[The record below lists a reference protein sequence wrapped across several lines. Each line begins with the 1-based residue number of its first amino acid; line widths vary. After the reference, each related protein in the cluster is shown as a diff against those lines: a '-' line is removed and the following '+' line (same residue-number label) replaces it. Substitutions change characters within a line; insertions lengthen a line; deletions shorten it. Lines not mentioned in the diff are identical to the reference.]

1 MRAHNTTLATRS
13 IRRFQERDEP
23 TDATRGGLGT
33 VPRNQRPRPAA
44 PGRAPCPDLPP
55 LRLSR
60 RPLPSA
66 PFLLLLQKQQVS
78 LRRAAESG
86 GLAQP
91 PVAAP
96 VLSRAEPS
104 GAALSQAAP
113 CRRER
118 RRAEANCARESRARG
133 RRSER
138 SGGDPGSAA
147 PSRCCRRA
155 CSRRRCRAPLRPR
168 RAAGRSPTFP
178 VPSAGERGL
187 DVRARLLPP
196 APLAQ
201 QQSNSGVRGESV
213 PPPRSS
219 RRRRLPQRAA
229 PGPAGAPRRGALLAR
244 GAARGAVEVRSARRR
259 GPGQHRPL
267 SETSPQV
274 GMGRG
279 AGAAASLPLLA
290 ALALLAGRSPALL
303 GAARAQLSAGG
314 CTFDDGPG
322 PCDYHQDLYDDFDW
336 VHVSAQEPHYLP
348 PEMPQGSYMVVISS
362 DHDPGEKTRLQLPT
376 MKENDTHCIDFS
388 YLLYSKNGG
397 NPGTLNILVRVNKGP
412 LANPIWNVTG
422 STGKDWLRAELA
434 VSTFWP
440 NEYQVIFEAE
450 VSDGR
455 NGYIAIDDI
464 QVLSYPCDKSPH
476 FLRLGD
482 VEVNAGQNATFQCI
496 ATGRDAVNNKL
507 WLQRRNGEDIP
518 VAQTKNI
525 NHRRFAATF
534 KLQEVTKTDQDLYRC
549 VTQSER
555 GSGVSNFAQLIVRE
569 PPRPIAPPQLLGVG
583 PTYLLIQLNANS
595 IIGDGP
601 IILKEVEYRMTSGTW
616 TETHAVNAPTYKLW
630 HLDPDTE
637 YEIRVLLTR
646 PGEGGTGQPGPPL
659 ITRTKCAEPM
669 RTPKTLKIAEIQAR
683 HIAVDWESLG
693 YNITRCHTFNV
704 TICYHYFCGHN
715 ESKADC
721 LDMDPKA
728 PQHVVDRLPPYTNVS
743 LKMILTNPEGRKE
756 SEETIIQTDE
766 DVPGPIPAKSVKGTP
781 FEDKIFLNWKE
792 PVDPNGIITQY
803 EVSYSSIQ
811 SFDPA
816 VPVAGPPQTVS
827 KLWNSTHHVFSHL
840 HPGTTYQ
847 FFIRASTIKGFGPA
861 TTINV
866 TTNISAPT
874 LPDYEGVDASL
885 NETATTI
892 TVLLRPAQ
900 AKGAPISAYQIVVEE
915 LHPHRTKRETGAMEC
930 YQIPVTYQTALSGGS
945 PYYFAA
951 QLPPGN
957 LPEPA
962 PFTVGDNR
970 TYQGFWNPPLAPRKG
985 YNIYFQAMSSVE
997 KETKT
1002 QCVRIATKAAAT
1014 EEPEVIPDPAK
1025 QTDRV
1030 VKIAGISA
1038 GILVF
1043 ILLLLVVILIVKKSK
1058 LAKKRKDA
1066 MGTTR
1071 QEMTHMVNAMDRS
1084 YADQSTLHAE
1094 DPLSITFMDSHNFSP
1109 RLPNDPLVPTA
1120 VLGEDPNE
1128 NHSATAESSRLL
1140 DVPRYLCE
1148 GTESPYQTGQL
1159 HPAIRVADLLQH
1171 INLMKTSDS
1180 YGFKEEYESFFEGQ
1194 SASWDV
1200 AKKDQN
1206 RTKNRYGNII
1216 AYDHSRVILQP
1227 VEDDPSS
1234 DYINANYIDIW
1245 LYRDGYQRPSH
1256 YIATQGPVH
1265 ETVYDFWRMIWQEQS
1280 ACVVMVTNL
1289 VEVGR
1294 VKCYKYWPDDTEV
1307 YGDFKVTCVE
1317 VEPLAEYVVRTF
1329 TLGRRGYN
1337 EIREVKQFHFTGWPD
1352 HGVPYNATGL
1362 LSFIRRVKLSNPP
1375 SAGPIVVHCSAGA
1388 GRTGCYIVIDIM
1400 LDMAEREGVV
1410 DIYNCVKALRS
1421 RRINMV
1427 QTEEQ
1432 YIFIHDAILEA
1443 CLCGETA
1450 IPVCEFKAAYFDMI
1464 RIDSQTNSSHLKDE
1478 FQTLNSVTP
1487 RLQAEDCSIACLPRN
1502 HDKNR
1507 FMDMLPPDRCLP
1519 FLITIDGESSNYIN
1533 AALMDSYRQPAAFIV
1548 TQHPLPNTVKDFWR
1562 LVYDYGCTSLVM
1574 LNEVDLAQGCPQYW
1588 PEEGILR
1595 YGPIQVEC
1603 MSCSMDC
1610 DVINRIFRICNLT
1623 RPQEGYLMVQQF
1635 QYLGWAS
1642 HRDVPASKRSFLKL
1656 ILQVE
1661 KWQEEC
1667 EEGEGRTIIHCLNGG
1682 GRSGMFCAIGIVV
1695 EMVKR
1700 QNVVDVFHAVK
1711 TLRNSKPNMV
1721 ETPEQY
1727 RFCYDVALEYLESS

>member
-1 MRAHNTTLATRS
+1 MDS
-13 IRRFQERDEP
+13 IVLHFI
-23 TDATRGGLGT
+23 
-33 VPRNQRPRPAA
+33 
-44 PGRAPCPDLPP
+44 
-55 LRLSR
+55 
-60 RPLPSA
+60 
-66 PFLLLLQKQQVS
+66 LL
-78 LRRAAESG
+78 
-86 GLAQP
+86 
-91 PVAAP
+91 
-96 VLSRAEPS
+96 
-104 GAALSQAAP
+104 
-113 CRRER
+113 
-118 RRAEANCARESRARG
+118 
-133 RRSER
+133 
-138 SGGDPGSAA
+138 
-147 PSRCCRRA
+147 
-155 CSRRRCRAPLRPR
+155 
-168 RAAGRSPTFP
+168 
-178 VPSAGERGL
+178 
-187 DVRARLLPP
+187 
-196 APLAQ
+196 
-201 QQSNSGVRGESV
+201 SV
-213 PPPRSS
+213 PLLRVA
-219 RRRRLPQRAA
+219 PQF
-229 PGPAGAPRRGALLAR
+229 
-244 GAARGAVEVRSARRR
+244 
-259 GPGQHRPL
+259 
-267 SETSPQV
+267 T
-274 GMGRG
+274 
-279 AGAAASLPLLA
+279 
-290 ALALLAGRSPALL
+290 
-303 GAARAQLSAGG
+303 AGG
-314 CTFDDGPG
+314 CTFDDGLAQ
-322 PCDYHQDLYDDFDW
+322 CDYQQDPYDDFDW
-336 VHVSAQEPHYLP
+336 THVSAQEAPYLSA
-348 PEMPQGSYMVVISS
+348 ELPQGSYMMVDSS
-362 DHDPGEKTRLQLPT
+362 QHDAGEKARIQLPV
-376 MKENDTHCIDFS
+376 MKENDTHCIDFN
-388 YLLYSKNGG
+388 YLLYTQDGSS
-397 NPGTLNILVRVNKGP
+397 PGTLNILVKVNKGP
-412 LANPIWNVTG
+412 LANPIWNVT
-422 STGKDWLRAELA
+422 SYTGKDWLRAELA

-450 VSDGR
+450 VSDGKT
-455 NGYIAIDDI
+455 GYIAIDDI

-525 NHRRFAATF
+525 NHRRFAASF
-534 KLQEVTKTDQDLYRC
+534 RLKEVTHLDQDLYRC

-555 GSGVSNFAQLIVRE
+555 GSGVSNFAELIVRE
-569 PPRPIAPPQLLGVG
+569 PPKPIAPPQLLGVG

-595 IIGDGP
+595 IFGDGP
-601 IILKEVEYRMTSGTW
+601 IILKEVEYRMTSGSW

-669 RTPKTLKIAEIQAR
+669 RTPKSLKIAETQAR
-683 HIAVDWESLG
+683 FIAVDWESLG

-704 TICYHYFCGHN
+704 TICYHYFNGNN

-728 PQHVVDRLPPYTNVS
+728 PRHIVGNLPPNTNVS

-756 SEETIIQTDE
+756 SDEVVIQTDE
-766 DVPGPIPAKSVKGTP
+766 DVPSPVPSESTKATP
-781 FEDKIFLNWKE
+781 FEDRIFLYWKE
-792 PVDPNGIITQY
+792 PLEPNGIITQY
-803 EVSYSSIQ
+803 EISYSSIR
-811 SFDPA
+811 SFDPSIHLLR
-816 VPVAGPPQTVS
+816 PPLTVALP
-827 KLWNSTHHVFSHL
+827 WNSTHHVFSQL

-847 FFIRASTIKGFGPA
+847 FVIRASTVKGFGPP
-861 TTINV
+861 TVLNV

-874 LPDYEGVDASL
+874 LMEYEGFEAFL

-892 TVLLRPAQ
+892 TVLLKPAQ

-915 LHPHRTKRETGAMEC
+915 LNPHRTKREASSMDC
-930 YQIPVTYQTALSGGS
+930 YQVPVTYQSATSGGS

-951 QLPPGN
+951 ELPPGN
-957 LPEPA
+957 LPEPS
-962 PFTVGDNR
+962 PFTVGDNK
-970 TYQGFWNPPLAPRKG
+970 TYHGFWNPPLAPRKN
-985 YNIYFQAMSSVE
+985 YNIYFQAVSSVE

-1002 QCVRIATKAAAT
+1002 QCLRLATKAAAT

-1038 GILVF
+1038 GVLVF
-1043 ILLLLVVILIVKKSK
+1043 ILLLLVVILIVKKRRSYYSYSYYLK

-1066 MGTTR
+1066 IGNTR

-1094 DPLSITFMDSHNFSP
+1094 DPLSVTFMDSHNFSN
-1109 RLPNDPLVPTA
+1109 RY
-1120 VLGEDPNE
+1120 E
-1128 NHSATAESSRLL
+1128 NHTAAAESSRLL
-1140 DVPRYLCE
+1140 DVPRYHCE

-1200 AKKDQN
+1200 AKKEQN

-1227 VEDDPSS
+1227 MEDDPSS

-1280 ACVVMVTNL
+1280 ACIVMVTNL

-1294 VKCYKYWPDDTEV
+1294 VKCYKYWPDDAEV
-1307 YGDFKVTCVE
+1307 YGDFKVTFVE

-1329 TLGRRGYN
+1329 TLERRGFN
-1337 EIREVKQFHFTGWPD
+1337 ELREVKQFHFTGWPD
-1352 HGVPYNATGL
+1352 HGVPYHATGL
-1362 LSFIRRVKLSNPP
+1362 LSFIRRVKMSNPP

-1450 IPVCEFKAAYFDMI
+1450 IPACEFKATYYDMI
-1464 RIDSQTNSSHLKDE
+1464 RIDSQSNSSHLKDE

-1487 RLQAEDCSIACLPRN
+1487 QPQPEDCSIALLPRN
-1502 HDKNR
+1502 HEKNR

-1533 AALMDSYRQPAAFIV
+1533 AALMDPSEEFQSYRQPAAFIV

-1562 LVYDYGCTSLVM
+1562 LVYDYGCTSVVM
-1574 LNEVDLAQGCPQYW
+1574 LNEIDLTQGCPQYW
-1588 PEEGILR
+1588 PEEGVLR

-1610 DVINRIFRICNLT
+1610 DVISRLFRICNLT
-1623 RPQEGYLMVQQF
+1623 RPQEGYLMVRQF

-1642 HRDVPASKRSFLKL
+1642 HREVPASKRSFLKL
-1656 ILQVE
+1656 IMQVD

-1682 GRSGMFCAIGIVV
+1682 GRSGMFCAISIVC
-1695 EMVKR
+1695 EMIKR

-1711 TLRNSKPNMV
+1711 SLRNCKPNMV
-1721 ETPEQY
+1721 ESPEQY
-1727 RFCYDVALEYLESS
+1727 RFCYDLALEYLETS

>member
-1 MRAHNTTLATRS
+1 MA
-13 IRRFQERDEP
+13 
-23 TDATRGGLGT
+23 GGL
-33 VPRNQRPRPAA
+33 
-44 PGRAPCPDLPP
+44 
-55 LRLSR
+55 
-60 RPLPSA
+60 
-66 PFLLLLQKQQVS
+66 
-78 LRRAAESG
+78 
-86 GLAQP
+86 
-91 PVAAP
+91 
-96 VLSRAEPS
+96 
-104 GAALSQAAP
+104 
-113 CRRER
+113 
-118 RRAEANCARESRARG
+118 
-133 RRSER
+133 
-138 SGGDPGSAA
+138 
-147 PSRCCRRA
+147 
-155 CSRRRCRAPLRPR
+155 
-168 RAAGRSPTFP
+168 
-178 VPSAGERGL
+178 
-187 DVRARLLPP
+187 
-196 APLAQ
+196 
-201 QQSNSGVRGESV
+201 
-213 PPPRSS
+213 
-219 RRRRLPQRAA
+219 
-229 PGPAGAPRRGALLAR
+229 
-244 GAARGAVEVRSARRR
+244 
-259 GPGQHRPL
+259 
-267 SETSPQV
+267 
-274 GMGRG
+274 
-279 AGAAASLPLLA
+279 
-290 ALALLAGRSPALL
+290 L
-303 GAARAQLSAGG
+303 GHSG
-314 CTFDDGPG
+314 CTFDNGPAQ
-322 PCDYHQDLYDDFDW
+322 CDYQQDPYNDFDW
-336 VHVSAQEPHYLP
+336 THVSVQEGPYLS
-348 PEMPQGSYMVVISS
+348 PELPQGSYMMVDTSQ
-362 DHDPGEKTRLQLPT
+362 HDAGEKARIQLPV
-376 MKENDTHCIDFS
+376 MKENDTHCIDFN
-388 YLLYSKNGG
+388 YLLYSQGG
-397 NPGTLNILVRVNKGP
+397 SSPGTLNVLVKVNKGP
-412 LANPIWNVTG
+412 LANPIWNVT
-422 STGKDWLRAELA
+422 SYTGKDWLRAELA

-440 NEYQVIFEAE
+440 NEYQV
-450 VSDGR
+450 R
-455 NGYIAIDDI
+455 LKLIAAWDV
-464 QVLSYPCDKSPH
+464 QNSNCFPPADKSPH

-496 ATGRDAVNNKL
+496 ATGRDAVNNKM

-525 NHRRFAATF
+525 NHRRFAASF
-534 KLQEVTKTDQDLYRC
+534 KLKEVTSLDQDLYRC

-555 GSGVSNFAQLIVRE
+555 GSGVSNFAGLIVRE

-595 IIGDGP
+595 IFGDGP
-601 IILKEVEYRMTSGTW
+601 IILKEVEYRMTSGSW
-616 TETHAVNAPTYKLW
+616 TETHAVNSPNYKLW

-669 RTPKTLKIAEIQAR
+669 RTPKSLKIAETQAR
-683 HIAVDWESLG
+683 FIAVDWESLG

-704 TICYHYFCGHN
+704 TICYHYYSANN
-715 ESKADC
+715 ETKADC

-728 PQHVVDRLPPYTNVS
+728 PRHVVGNLPPNTNVS

-756 SEETIIQTDE
+756 SDETIIQTDE
-766 DVPGPIPAKSVKGTP
+766 DVPGPVPSKSMKATP
-781 FEDKIFLNWKE
+781 FEDRIFLYWRE
-792 PVDPNGIITQY
+792 PLEPNGIITQY
-803 EVSYSSIQ
+803 EISYSSVR
-811 SFDPA
+811 SFDPS
-816 VPVAGPPQTVS
+816 VPLLRPPLTVS
-827 KLWNSTHHVFSHL
+827 LPWNSSHHLFSQL
-840 HPGTTYQ
+840 YPGTTYQ
-847 FFIRASTIKGFGPA
+847 FVIRASTVKGFGPP
-861 TTINV
+861 TTLNV

-874 LPDYEGVDASL
+874 LEEYDGSEAFL

-892 TVLLRPAQ
+892 TVLLKPAQ

-915 LHPHRTKRETGAMEC
+915 LNPHRTRREASSVDC
-930 YQIPVTYQTALSGGS
+930 YQVPVSFQSASSGGS

-951 QLPPGN
+951 ELPPST
-957 LPEPA
+957 LPEPS
-962 PFTVGDNR
+962 PFTVGDNK
-970 TYQGFWNPPLAPRKG
+970 TYHGFWNPPLAPRKN
-985 YNIYFQAMSSVE
+985 YNIYFQAVSSVE

-1002 QCVRIATKAAAT
+1002 QCLRLATKGAT

-1038 GILVF
+1038 GVLVF
-1043 ILLLLVVILIVKKSK
+1043 ILLVLVAILLVKKRRSYYSYSYYLK

-1066 MGTTR
+1066 IGNTR

-1084 YADQSTLHAE
+1084 YADQSTLHNE
-1094 DPLSITFMDSHNFSP
+1094 DPMSVTFMDSHNFNN
-1109 RLPNDPLVPTA
+1109 RY
-1120 VLGEDPNE
+1120 E
-1128 NHSATAESSRLL
+1128 NHTAAAESSRLL
-1140 DVPRYLCE
+1140 DVPRYHCE

-1200 AKKDQN
+1200 AKKEQN

-1227 VEDDPSS
+1227 MEDDPSS
-1234 DYINANYIDIW
+1234 DYINANYI
-1245 LYRDGYQRPSH
+1245 DGYQRPSH

-1280 ACVVMVTNL
+1280 ACIVMVTNL

-1294 VKCYKYWPDDTEV
+1294 VKCYKYWPDDAEV
-1307 YGDFKVTCVE
+1307 YGDFKVTFVE

-1329 TLGRRGYN
+1329 TLERRGFN
-1337 EIREVKQFHFTGWPD
+1337 ELREVKQFHFTGWPD
-1352 HGVPYNATGL
+1352 HGVPYHATGL
-1362 LSFIRRVKLSNPP
+1362 LSFIRRVKMSNPP

-1450 IPVCEFKAAYFDMI
+1450 IPVCEFKAAYYEMI
-1464 RIDSQTNSSHLKDE
+1464 RIDSQSNSSHLKDE

-1487 RLQAEDCSIACLPRN
+1487 QPQPEDCSIALLPRN
-1502 HDKNR
+1502 HEKNR

-1548 TQHPLPNTVKDFWR
+1548 TQHPLPNTIKDFWR

-1574 LNEVDLAQGCPQYW
+1574 LNEIDLAQGCPQYW
-1588 PEEGILR
+1588 PEEGMLR
-1595 YGPIQVEC
+1595 YGPVQVEC

-1610 DVINRIFRICNLT
+1610 DVISRLFRICNLT
-1623 RPQEGYLMVQQF
+1623 RPQEGYLMVRQF
-1635 QYLGWAS
+1635 QYLGWAG
-1642 HRDVPASKRSFLKL
+1642 HREVPASKRSFLKL
-1656 ILQVE
+1656 ILQVD

-1667 EEGEGRTIIHCLNGG
+1667 EEGEGRTVIHCLNGG
-1682 GRSGMFCAIGIVV
+1682 GRSGVFCAISIVC
-1695 EMVKR
+1695 EMIKR

-1711 TLRNSKPNMV
+1711 SLRNSKPNMV
-1721 ETPEQY
+1721 ESPEQY
-1727 RFCYDVALEYLESS
+1727 RFCYDVALEYIESS

>member
-1 MRAHNTTLATRS
+1 MDTCRLGFILLYFS
-13 IRRFQERDEP
+13 ILSVGAQF
-23 TDATRGGLGT
+23 T
-33 VPRNQRPRPAA
+33 AA
-44 PGRAPCPDLPP
+44 QMG
-55 LRLSR
+55 
-60 RPLPSA
+60 
-66 PFLLLLQKQQVS
+66 
-78 LRRAAESG
+78 
-86 GLAQP
+86 QP
-91 PVAAP
+91 VK
-96 VLSRAEPS
+96 
-104 GAALSQAAP
+104 
-113 CRRER
+113 
-118 RRAEANCARESRARG
+118 
-133 RRSER
+133 
-138 SGGDPGSAA
+138 
-147 PSRCCRRA
+147 
-155 CSRRRCRAPLRPR
+155 
-168 RAAGRSPTFP
+168 
-178 VPSAGERGL
+178 
-187 DVRARLLPP
+187 
-196 APLAQ
+196 
-201 QQSNSGVRGESV
+201 
-213 PPPRSS
+213 
-219 RRRRLPQRAA
+219 
-229 PGPAGAPRRGALLAR
+229 
-244 GAARGAVEVRSARRR
+244 
-259 GPGQHRPL
+259 
-267 SETSPQV
+267 
-274 GMGRG
+274 
-279 AGAAASLPLLA
+279 
-290 ALALLAGRSPALL
+290 
-303 GAARAQLSAGG
+303 GG
-314 CTFDDGPG
+314 CTFDDGPAQ
-322 PCDYHQDLYDDFDW
+322 CDYQQDPYDDFDW
-336 VHVSAQEPHYLP
+336 THVSAQEVPYLSS
-348 PEMPQGSYMVVISS
+348 ELPQGSYMMVDSS
-362 DHDPGEKTRLQLPT
+362 QHDAGEKARIQLPV
-376 MKENDTHCIDFS
+376 MKENDTHCIDFN
-388 YLLYSKNGG
+388 YLLYTQDGSS
-397 NPGTLNILVRVNKGP
+397 PGTLNILVKVNKGP
-412 LANPIWNVTG
+412 LANPIWNVT
-422 STGKDWLRAELA
+422 SYTGKDWLRAELA

-450 VSDGR
+450 VSDGKT
-455 NGYIAIDDI
+455 GFIAIDDI

-496 ATGRDAVNNKL
+496 ATGRDTVNNRL

-518 VAQTKNI
+518 VASTKNI
-525 NHRRFAATF
+525 NHRRFAASF
-534 KLQEVTKTDQDLYRC
+534 RLKEVTSLDQDLYRC

-555 GSGVSNFAQLIVRE
+555 GSGVSNFAGLIVRE

-595 IIGDGP
+595 IFGDGP
-601 IILKEVEYRMTSGTW
+601 IILKEVEYRMTSGSW
-616 TETHAVNAPTYKLW
+616 IETHAVNSPNYKLW

-669 RTPKTLKIAEIQAR
+669 RTPKRLKIAETQAR
-683 HIAVDWESLG
+683 FIAVDWESLG

-704 TICYHYFCGHN
+704 TICYRYYN
-715 ESKADC
+715 ANNQTKADC

-728 PQHVVDRLPPYTNVS
+728 PRHVVGNLPPNTNVS

-756 SEETIIQTDE
+756 SDETIIQTDE
-766 DVPGPIPAKSVKGTP
+766 DVPGPVPSQSMKATP
-781 FEDKIFLNWKE
+781 FEDRIFLYWKE
-792 PVDPNGIITQY
+792 PLEPNGIITQY
-803 EVSYSSIQ
+803 EIAYSGIR
-811 SFDPA
+811 SFDPS
-816 VPVAGPPQTVS
+816 VPIMRPPLIVS
-827 KLWNSTHHVFSHL
+827 LPWNTSHHVFNQL

-847 FFIRASTIKGFGPA
+847 FIIRASTVKGFGPP
-861 TTINV
+861 TTLNV

-874 LPDYEGVDASL
+874 LEEYDGSEAFL

-892 TVLLRPAQ
+892 TVLLKPAQ

-915 LHPHRTKRETGAMEC
+915 LNPHRTRREASSVDC
-930 YQIPVTYQTALSGGS
+930 YQVPVPFHSASSGGS
-945 PYYFAA
+945 SYYFAA
-951 QLPPGN
+951 ELPPGN
-957 LPEPA
+957 LPEPS
-962 PFTVGDNR
+962 PFTVGDNK
-970 TYQGFWNPPLAPRKG
+970 TYHGFWNPPLTPRKN
-985 YNIYFQAMSSVE
+985 YNIYFQAVSSVE
-997 KETKT
+997 KESKT
-1002 QCVRIATKAAAT
+1002 QCLRLATKGAT

-1038 GILVF
+1038 GVLVF
-1043 ILLLLVVILIVKKSK
+1043 ILLVLVAILLVKKSHGGFTTKNWSVRK

-1066 MGTTR
+1066 IGNTR

-1084 YADQSTLHAE
+1084 YADQSTLHTE
-1094 DPLSITFMDSHNFSP
+1094 DPMAVTFMDSHNFSN

-1120 VLGEDPNE
+1120 VLDE
-1128 NHSATAESSRLL
+1128 NHTAAAAESSRLL
-1140 DVPRYLCE
+1140 DVPRYHCE

-1200 AKKDQN
+1200 AKKDTN

-1227 VEDDPSS
+1227 MEDDPSS
-1234 DYINANYIDIW
+1234 DYINANYIDVSGAASSIGERVRHDRPSLIW

-1265 ETVYDFWRMIWQEQS
+1265 ETVYDFWRMVWQEQS
-1280 ACVVMVTNL
+1280 ACIVMVTNL

-1294 VKCYKYWPDDTEV
+1294 VKCYKYWPDDAEV
-1307 YGDFKVTCVE
+1307 YGDFKVTFVE

-1329 TLGRRGYN
+1329 TLERRGFN
-1337 EIREVKQFHFTGWPD
+1337 ELREVKQFHFTGWPD
-1352 HGVPYNATGL
+1352 HGVPYHATGL
-1362 LSFIRRVKLSNPP
+1362 LSFIRRVKISNPP

-1450 IPVCEFKAAYFDMI
+1450 IPACEYKAAYYDMI
-1464 RIDSQTNSSHLKDE
+1464 RIDSQSNSSHLKDE

-1487 RLQAEDCSIACLPRN
+1487 QPQPEDCSIALLPRN
-1502 HDKNR
+1502 HEKNR

-1574 LNEVDLAQGCPQYW
+1574 LNEIDLAQGCPQYW
-1588 PEEGILR
+1588 PEEGTLR
-1595 YGPIQVEC
+1595 YGPVQVEC
-1603 MSCSMDC
+1603 ISCSMDC
-1610 DVINRIFRICNLT
+1610 DVISRLFRICNLT
-1623 RPQEGYLMVQQF
+1623 RPQEGYLMVRQF
-1635 QYLGWAS
+1635 QYLGWAA
-1642 HRDVPASKRSFLKL
+1642 HREVPASKRSFLKL
-1656 ILQVE
+1656 ILQVD

-1682 GRSGMFCAIGIVV
+1682 GRSGMFCAISIVC
-1695 EMVKR
+1695 EMIKR

-1711 TLRNSKPNMV
+1711 SLRNSKPNMV
-1721 ETPEQY
+1721 DSPDQY
-1727 RFCYDVALEYLESS
+1727 RFCYDLALEFIETS

>member
-1 MRAHNTTLATRS
+1 MRSL
-13 IRRFQERDEP
+13 
-23 TDATRGGLGT
+23 
-33 VPRNQRPRPAA
+33 PAI
-44 PGRAPCPDLPP
+44 
-55 LRLSR
+55 
-60 RPLPSA
+60 
-66 PFLLLLQKQQVS
+66 
-78 LRRAAESG
+78 
-86 GLAQP
+86 
-91 PVAAP
+91 
-96 VLSRAEPS
+96 
-104 GAALSQAAP
+104 
-113 CRRER
+113 
-118 RRAEANCARESRARG
+118 
-133 RRSER
+133 
-138 SGGDPGSAA
+138 
-147 PSRCCRRA
+147 
-155 CSRRRCRAPLRPR
+155 
-168 RAAGRSPTFP
+168 
-178 VPSAGERGL
+178 
-187 DVRARLLPP
+187 
-196 APLAQ
+196 
-201 QQSNSGVRGESV
+201 
-213 PPPRSS
+213 
-219 RRRRLPQRAA
+219 
-229 PGPAGAPRRGALLAR
+229 
-244 GAARGAVEVRSARRR
+244 
-259 GPGQHRPL
+259 
-267 SETSPQV
+267 ETSV
-274 GMGRG
+274 I
-279 AGAAASLPLLA
+279 LLD
-290 ALALLAGRSPALL
+290 S
-303 GAARAQLSAGG
+303 Q
-314 CTFDDGPG
+314 TN
-322 PCDYHQDLYDDFDW
+322 
-336 VHVSAQEPHYLP
+336 
-348 PEMPQGSYMVVISS
+348 
-362 DHDPGEKTRLQLPT
+362 TRLQLPT

-388 YLLYSKNGG
+388 YLLYSKNGA

-518 VAQTKNI
+518 VALTKNI

-659 ITRTKCAEPM
+659 ITRTKCA
-669 RTPKTLKIAEIQAR
+669 
-683 HIAVDWESLG
+683 
-693 YNITRCHTFNV
+693 
-704 TICYHYFCGHN
+704 
-715 ESKADC
+715 
-721 LDMDPKA
+721 
-728 PQHVVDRLPPYTNVS
+728 
-743 LKMILTNPEGRKE
+743 
-756 SEETIIQTDE
+756 
-766 DVPGPIPAKSVKGTP
+766 VPGPIPAKSVKGTP

-803 EVSYSSIQ
+803 EVIIKQ
-811 SFDPA
+811 LT

-827 KLWNSTHHVFSHL
+827 KLWNSTHHIFSHL

-847 FFIRASTIKGFGPA
+847 FFIRASTVKGFGPA

-951 QLPPGN
+951 ELPPGN

-997 KETKT
+997 KVSASQTFLLEGAKGMPVVT
-1002 QCVRIATKAAAT
+1002 RRAAK
-1014 EEPEVIPDPAK
+1014 V
-1025 QTDRV
+1025 
-1030 VKIAGISA
+1030 G
-1038 GILVF
+1038 GGWGFFFWLG
-1043 ILLLLVVILIVKKSK
+1043 SK

-1094 DPLSITFMDSHNFSP
+1094 DPLSITFMDSHNF
-1109 RLPNDPLVPTA
+1109 T
-1120 VLGEDPNE
+1120 
-1128 NHSATAESSRLL
+1128 ESSRLL

-1234 DYINANYIDIW
+1234 DYINANYIDVSG
-1245 LYRDGYQRPSH
+1245 LHSFLSQFAS
-1256 YIATQGPVH
+1256 PVH

-1721 ETPEQY
+1721 ETPYFFVHCQNSKQPSL
-1727 RFCYDVALEYLESS
+1727 F

>member
-1 MRAHNTTLATRS
+1 MDS
-13 IRRFQERDEP
+13 IVLHFI
-23 TDATRGGLGT
+23 
-33 VPRNQRPRPAA
+33 
-44 PGRAPCPDLPP
+44 
-55 LRLSR
+55 
-60 RPLPSA
+60 
-66 PFLLLLQKQQVS
+66 LL
-78 LRRAAESG
+78 
-86 GLAQP
+86 
-91 PVAAP
+91 
-96 VLSRAEPS
+96 
-104 GAALSQAAP
+104 
-113 CRRER
+113 
-118 RRAEANCARESRARG
+118 
-133 RRSER
+133 
-138 SGGDPGSAA
+138 
-147 PSRCCRRA
+147 
-155 CSRRRCRAPLRPR
+155 
-168 RAAGRSPTFP
+168 
-178 VPSAGERGL
+178 
-187 DVRARLLPP
+187 
-196 APLAQ
+196 
-201 QQSNSGVRGESV
+201 SV
-213 PPPRSS
+213 PLLRVA
-219 RRRRLPQRAA
+219 PQF
-229 PGPAGAPRRGALLAR
+229 
-244 GAARGAVEVRSARRR
+244 
-259 GPGQHRPL
+259 
-267 SETSPQV
+267 T
-274 GMGRG
+274 
-279 AGAAASLPLLA
+279 
-290 ALALLAGRSPALL
+290 
-303 GAARAQLSAGG
+303 AGG
-314 CTFDDGPG
+314 CTFDDGLAQ
-322 PCDYHQDLYDDFDW
+322 CDYQQDPYDDFDW
-336 VHVSAQEPHYLP
+336 THVSAQEAPYLSA
-348 PEMPQGSYMVVISS
+348 ELPQGSYMMVDSS
-362 DHDPGEKTRLQLPT
+362 QHDAGEKARIQLPV
-376 MKENDTHCIDFS
+376 MKENDTHCIDFN
-388 YLLYSKNGG
+388 YLLYTQDGSS
-397 NPGTLNILVRVNKGP
+397 PGTLNILVKVNKGP
-412 LANPIWNVTG
+412 LANPIWNVT
-422 STGKDWLRAELA
+422 SYTGKDWLRAELA

-450 VSDGR
+450 VSDGKT
-455 NGYIAIDDI
+455 GYIAIDDI

-525 NHRRFAATF
+525 NHRRFAASF
-534 KLQEVTKTDQDLYRC
+534 RLKEVTHLDQDLYRC

-555 GSGVSNFAQLIVRE
+555 GSGVSNFAELIVRE
-569 PPRPIAPPQLLGVG
+569 PPKPIAPPQLLGVG

-595 IIGDGP
+595 IFGDGP
-601 IILKEVEYRMTSGTW
+601 IILKEVEYRMTSGSW

-669 RTPKTLKIAEIQAR
+669 RTPKSLKIAETQAR
-683 HIAVDWESLG
+683 FIAVDWESLG

-704 TICYHYFCGHN
+704 TICYHYFNGNN

-728 PQHVVDRLPPYTNVS
+728 PRHIVGNLPPNTNVS

-756 SEETIIQTDE
+756 SDEVVIQTDE
-766 DVPGPIPAKSVKGTP
+766 DVPSPVPSESTKATP
-781 FEDKIFLNWKE
+781 FEDRIFLYWKE
-792 PVDPNGIITQY
+792 PLEPNGIITQY
-803 EVSYSSIQ
+803 EISYSSIR
-811 SFDPA
+811 SFDPSIHLLR
-816 VPVAGPPQTVS
+816 PPLTVALP
-827 KLWNSTHHVFSHL
+827 WNSTHHVFSQL

-847 FFIRASTIKGFGPA
+847 FVIRASTVKGFGPP
-861 TTINV
+861 TVLNV

-874 LPDYEGVDASL
+874 LMEYEGFEAFL

-892 TVLLRPAQ
+892 TVLLKPAQ

-915 LHPHRTKRETGAMEC
+915 LNPHRTKREASSMDC
-930 YQIPVTYQTALSGGS
+930 YQVPVTYQSATSGGS

-951 QLPPGN
+951 ELPPGN
-957 LPEPA
+957 LPEPS
-962 PFTVGDNR
+962 PFTVGDNK
-970 TYQGFWNPPLAPRKG
+970 TYHGFWNPPLAPRKN
-985 YNIYFQAMSSVE
+985 YNIYFQAVSSVE

-1002 QCVRIATKAAAT
+1002 QCLRLATKAAT

-1038 GILVF
+1038 GVLVF
-1043 ILLLLVVILIVKKSK
+1043 ILLLLVVILIVKKRRSYYSYSYYLK

-1066 MGTTR
+1066 IGNTR

-1094 DPLSITFMDSHNFSP
+1094 DPLSVTFMDSHNFSN
-1109 RLPNDPLVPTA
+1109 RY
-1120 VLGEDPNE
+1120 E
-1128 NHSATAESSRLL
+1128 NHTAAAESSRLL
-1140 DVPRYLCE
+1140 DVPRYHCE

-1200 AKKDQN
+1200 AKKEQN

-1227 VEDDPSS
+1227 MEDDPSS

-1280 ACVVMVTNL
+1280 ACIVMVTNL

-1294 VKCYKYWPDDTEV
+1294 VKCYKYWPDDAEV
-1307 YGDFKVTCVE
+1307 YGDFKVTFVE

-1329 TLGRRGYN
+1329 TLERRGFN
-1337 EIREVKQFHFTGWPD
+1337 ELREVKQFHFTGWPD
-1352 HGVPYNATGL
+1352 HGVPYHATGL
-1362 LSFIRRVKLSNPP
+1362 LSFIRRVKMSNPP

-1450 IPVCEFKAAYFDMI
+1450 IPACEFKATYYDMI
-1464 RIDSQTNSSHLKDE
+1464 RIDSQSNSSHLKDE

-1487 RLQAEDCSIACLPRN
+1487 QPQPEDCSIALLPRN
-1502 HDKNR
+1502 HEKNR

-1562 LVYDYGCTSLVM
+1562 LVYDYGCTSVVM
-1574 LNEVDLAQGCPQYW
+1574 LNEIDLTQGCPQYW
-1588 PEEGILR
+1588 PEEGVLR

-1610 DVINRIFRICNLT
+1610 DVISRLFRICNLT
-1623 RPQEGYLMVQQF
+1623 RPQEGYLMVRQF

-1642 HRDVPASKRSFLKL
+1642 HREVPASKRSFLKL
-1656 ILQVE
+1656 IMQVD

-1682 GRSGMFCAIGIVV
+1682 GRSGMFCAISIVC
-1695 EMVKR
+1695 EMIKR

-1711 TLRNSKPNMV
+1711 SLRNCKPNMV
-1721 ETPEQY
+1721 ESPEQY
-1727 RFCYDVALEYLESS
+1727 RFCYDLALEYLETS

>member
-1 MRAHNTTLATRS
+1 MDMFR
-13 IRRFQERDEP
+13 I
-23 TDATRGGLGT
+23 
-33 VPRNQRPRPAA
+33 V
-44 PGRAPCPDLPP
+44 C
-55 LRLSR
+55 
-60 RPLPSA
+60 
-66 PFLLLLQKQQVS
+66 LLLSSSIVS
-78 LRRAAESG
+78 
-86 GLAQP
+86 
-91 PVAAP
+91 
-96 VLSRAEPS
+96 
-104 GAALSQAAP
+104 
-113 CRRER
+113 
-118 RRAEANCARESRARG
+118 
-133 RRSER
+133 
-138 SGGDPGSAA
+138 
-147 PSRCCRRA
+147 
-155 CSRRRCRAPLRPR
+155 
-168 RAAGRSPTFP
+168 
-178 VPSAGERGL
+178 
-187 DVRARLLPP
+187 
-196 APLAQ
+196 
-201 QQSNSGVRGESV
+201 
-213 PPPRSS
+213 
-219 RRRRLPQRAA
+219 
-229 PGPAGAPRRGALLAR
+229 
-244 GAARGAVEVRSARRR
+244 
-259 GPGQHRPL
+259 
-267 SETSPQV
+267 V
-274 GMGRG
+274 G
-279 AGAAASLPLLA
+279 
-290 ALALLAGRSPALL
+290 
-303 GAARAQLSAGG
+303 AQLTTAQMGQPVKGG
-314 CTFDDGPG
+314 CTFDDGPAQ
-322 PCDYHQDLYDDFDW
+322 CDYQQDPYDDFDW
-336 VHVSAQEPHYLP
+336 THVSAQEVPFLSS
-348 PEMPQGSYMVVISS
+348 ELPQGSYMMVDSS
-362 DHDPGEKTRLQLPT
+362 LHDAGEKARIQLPV
-376 MKENDTHCIDFS
+376 MKENDTHCIDFN
-388 YLLYSKNGG
+388 YLLYTQDGSS
-397 NPGTLNILVRVNKGP
+397 PGTLNILVKVNKGP
-412 LANPIWNVTG
+412 LANPIWNVT
-422 STGKDWLRAELA
+422 SYTGKDWLRAELA

-450 VSDGR
+450 VSDGKT
-455 NGYIAIDDI
+455 GFIAIDDI

-518 VAQTKNI
+518 VASTKNI
-525 NHRRFAATF
+525 NHRRFAASF
-534 KLQEVTKTDQDLYRC
+534 RLKEVTNLDEDLYRC
-549 VTQSER
+549 VTQSDR
-555 GSGVSNFAQLIVRE
+555 GSGVSNFAGLIVRE

-595 IIGDGP
+595 IFGDGP
-601 IILKEVEYRMTSGTW
+601 IILKEVEYRMTSGSW
-616 TETHAVNAPTYKLW
+616 IETHAVNSPNYKLW

-669 RTPKTLKIAEIQAR
+669 RTPKSLKIAETQAR
-683 HIAVDWESLG
+683 LIAVDWESLG

-704 TICYHYFCGHN
+704 TICYHYYN
-715 ESKADC
+715 ANNQTKADC

-728 PQHVVDRLPPYTNVS
+728 PRHVVGNLPPNTNVS

-756 SEETIIQTDE
+756 SDETVIQTDE
-766 DVPGPIPAKSVKGTP
+766 DVPGPVPSQSMKATP
-781 FEDKIFLNWKE
+781 FEDRIFLYWKE
-792 PVDPNGIITQY
+792 PVEPNGIITQY
-803 EVSYSSIQ
+803 EIGYSGIR
-811 SFDPA
+811 SFDPSLPLPRLPLA
-816 VPVAGPPQTVS
+816 VSLP
-827 KLWNSTHHVFSHL
+827 WNTSYHVFNQL

-847 FFIRASTIKGFGPA
+847 FVIRASTVKGFGPP
-861 TTINV
+861 TTLNI

-874 LPDYEGVDASL
+874 LEEYDGSEAFL

-892 TVLLRPAQ
+892 TVLLKPAQ

-915 LHPHRTKRETGAMEC
+915 LNPHRTRREASSVDC
-930 YQIPVTYQTALSGGS
+930 YQVPVSFHSASSGSS

-951 QLPPGN
+951 ELPPGN
-957 LPEPA
+957 LPEPS
-962 PFTVGDNR
+962 PFTVGDNK
-970 TYQGFWNPPLAPRKG
+970 TYHGFWNPPLAPRKN
-985 YNIYFQAMSSVE
+985 YNIYFQAVSSVE

-1002 QCVRIATKAAAT
+1002 QCLRLATKGAT

-1038 GILVF
+1038 GVLVF
-1043 ILLLLVVILIVKKSK
+1043 ILLVLVAILLVKKRK

-1066 MGTTR
+1066 IGNTR

-1084 YADQSTLHAE
+1084 YADQSTLHAD
-1094 DPLSITFMDSHNFSP
+1094 DPMAVTFMDSHNFTN

-1120 VLGEDPNE
+1120 VLVPITDE
-1128 NHSATAESSRLL
+1128 NHTAAAESSRLL
-1140 DVPRYLCE
+1140 DVPRYHCE

-1200 AKKDQN
+1200 AKKETN

-1227 VEDDPSS
+1227 MEDDPSS

-1265 ETVYDFWRMIWQEQS
+1265 ETVYDFWRMVWQEQS
-1280 ACVVMVTNL
+1280 ACIVMVTNL

-1294 VKCYKYWPDDTEV
+1294 VKCYKYWPDDAEV
-1307 YGDFKVTCVE
+1307 YGDFKVTFVE

-1329 TLGRRGYN
+1329 TLERRGFN
-1337 EIREVKQFHFTGWPD
+1337 ELREVKQFHFTGWPD
-1352 HGVPYNATGL
+1352 HGVPYHATGL
-1362 LSFIRRVKLSNPP
+1362 LSFIRRVKISNPP

-1450 IPVCEFKAAYFDMI
+1450 IPACEYKAAYYDMI
-1464 RIDSQTNSSHLKDE
+1464 RIDSQSNSSHLKDE

-1487 RLQAEDCSIACLPRN
+1487 QPQPEDCSIALLPRN
-1502 HDKNR
+1502 HEKNR

-1588 PEEGILR
+1588 PEEGTLR
-1595 YGPIQVEC
+1595 YGPVQVEC

-1610 DVINRIFRICNLT
+1610 DVISRLFRICNLT
-1623 RPQEGYLMVQQF
+1623 RPQEGYLMVRQF
-1635 QYLGWAS
+1635 QYLGWAA
-1642 HRDVPASKRSFLKL
+1642 HREVPASKRSFLKL
-1656 ILQVE
+1656 ILQVD

-1682 GRSGMFCAIGIVV
+1682 GRSGMFCAISIVC
-1695 EMVKR
+1695 EMIKR

-1711 TLRNSKPNMV
+1711 SLRNSKPNMV
-1721 ETPEQY
+1721 DSPEQY
-1727 RFCYDVALEYLESS
+1727 RFCYDLALEFIETS

>member
-1 MRAHNTTLATRS
+1 MDMFR
-13 IRRFQERDEP
+13 I
-23 TDATRGGLGT
+23 
-33 VPRNQRPRPAA
+33 V
-44 PGRAPCPDLPP
+44 C
-55 LRLSR
+55 
-60 RPLPSA
+60 
-66 PFLLLLQKQQVS
+66 LLLSSSIVS
-78 LRRAAESG
+78 
-86 GLAQP
+86 
-91 PVAAP
+91 
-96 VLSRAEPS
+96 
-104 GAALSQAAP
+104 
-113 CRRER
+113 
-118 RRAEANCARESRARG
+118 
-133 RRSER
+133 
-138 SGGDPGSAA
+138 
-147 PSRCCRRA
+147 
-155 CSRRRCRAPLRPR
+155 
-168 RAAGRSPTFP
+168 
-178 VPSAGERGL
+178 
-187 DVRARLLPP
+187 
-196 APLAQ
+196 
-201 QQSNSGVRGESV
+201 
-213 PPPRSS
+213 
-219 RRRRLPQRAA
+219 
-229 PGPAGAPRRGALLAR
+229 
-244 GAARGAVEVRSARRR
+244 
-259 GPGQHRPL
+259 
-267 SETSPQV
+267 V
-274 GMGRG
+274 G
-279 AGAAASLPLLA
+279 
-290 ALALLAGRSPALL
+290 
-303 GAARAQLSAGG
+303 AQLTTGG
-314 CTFDDGPG
+314 CTFDDGPAQ
-322 PCDYHQDLYDDFDW
+322 CDYQQDPYDDFDW
-336 VHVSAQEPHYLP
+336 THVSAQEVPFLSS
-348 PEMPQGSYMVVISS
+348 ELPQGSYMMVDSS
-362 DHDPGEKTRLQLPT
+362 LHDAGEKARIQLPV
-376 MKENDTHCIDFS
+376 MKENDTHCIDFN
-388 YLLYSKNGG
+388 YLLYTQDGSS
-397 NPGTLNILVRVNKGP
+397 PGTLNILVKVNKGP
-412 LANPIWNVTG
+412 LANPIWNVT
-422 STGKDWLRAELA
+422 SYTGKDWLRAELA

-450 VSDGR
+450 VSDGKT
-455 NGYIAIDDI
+455 GFIAIDDI

-518 VAQTKNI
+518 VASTKNI
-525 NHRRFAATF
+525 NHRRFAASF
-534 KLQEVTKTDQDLYRC
+534 RLKEVTNLDEDLYRC
-549 VTQSER
+549 VTQSDR
-555 GSGVSNFAQLIVRE
+555 GSGVSNFAGLIVRE

-595 IIGDGP
+595 IFGDGP
-601 IILKEVEYRMTSGTW
+601 IILKEVEYRMTSGSW
-616 TETHAVNAPTYKLW
+616 IETHAVNSPNYKLW

-669 RTPKTLKIAEIQAR
+669 RTPKSLKIAETQAR
-683 HIAVDWESLG
+683 LIAVDWESLG

-704 TICYHYFCGHN
+704 TICYHYYN
-715 ESKADC
+715 ANNQTKADC

-728 PQHVVDRLPPYTNVS
+728 PRHVVGNLPPNTNVS

-756 SEETIIQTDE
+756 SDETVIQTDE
-766 DVPGPIPAKSVKGTP
+766 DVPGPVPSQSMKATP
-781 FEDKIFLNWKE
+781 FEDRIFLYWKE
-792 PVDPNGIITQY
+792 PVEPNGIITQY
-803 EVSYSSIQ
+803 EIGYSGIR
-811 SFDPA
+811 SFDPSLPLPRLPLA
-816 VPVAGPPQTVS
+816 VSLP
-827 KLWNSTHHVFSHL
+827 WNTSYHVFNQL

-847 FFIRASTIKGFGPA
+847 FVIRASTVKGFGPP
-861 TTINV
+861 TTLNI

-874 LPDYEGVDASL
+874 LEEYDGSEAFL

-892 TVLLRPAQ
+892 TVLLKPAQ

-915 LHPHRTKRETGAMEC
+915 LNPHRTRREASSVDC
-930 YQIPVTYQTALSGGS
+930 YQVPVSFHSASSGSS

-951 QLPPGN
+951 ELPPGN
-957 LPEPA
+957 LPEPS
-962 PFTVGDNR
+962 PFTVGDNK
-970 TYQGFWNPPLAPRKG
+970 TYHGFWNPPLAPRKN
-985 YNIYFQAMSSVE
+985 YNIYFQAVSSVE

-1002 QCVRIATKAAAT
+1002 QCLRLATKGAT

-1038 GILVF
+1038 GVLVF
-1043 ILLLLVVILIVKKSK
+1043 ILLVLVAILLVKKRRSYYSYSYYLK

-1066 MGTTR
+1066 IGNTR

-1084 YADQSTLHAE
+1084 YADQSTLHAD
-1094 DPLSITFMDSHNFSP
+1094 DPMAVTFMDSHNFTN

-1120 VLGEDPNE
+1120 VLGEAPVLYE
-1128 NHSATAESSRLL
+1128 NHTAAAESSRLL
-1140 DVPRYLCE
+1140 DVPRYHCE

-1200 AKKDQN
+1200 AKKETN

-1227 VEDDPSS
+1227 MEDDPSS
-1234 DYINANYIDIW
+1234 DYINANYIDVSG
-1245 LYRDGYQRPSH
+1245 GYQRPSH

-1265 ETVYDFWRMIWQEQS
+1265 ETVYDFWRMVWQEQS
-1280 ACVVMVTNL
+1280 ACIVMVTNL

-1294 VKCYKYWPDDTEV
+1294 VKCYKYWPDDAEV
-1307 YGDFKVTCVE
+1307 YGDFKVTFVE

-1329 TLGRRGYN
+1329 TLERRGFN
-1337 EIREVKQFHFTGWPD
+1337 ELREVKQFHFTGWPD
-1352 HGVPYNATGL
+1352 HGVPYHATGL
-1362 LSFIRRVKLSNPP
+1362 LSFIRRVKISNPP

-1450 IPVCEFKAAYFDMI
+1450 IPACEYKAAYYDMI
-1464 RIDSQTNSSHLKDE
+1464 RIDSQSNSSHLKDE

-1487 RLQAEDCSIACLPRN
+1487 QPQPEDCSIALLPRN
-1502 HDKNR
+1502 HEKNR

-1588 PEEGILR
+1588 PEEGTLR
-1595 YGPIQVEC
+1595 YGPVQVEC

-1610 DVINRIFRICNLT
+1610 DVISRLFRICNLT
-1623 RPQEGYLMVQQF
+1623 RPQEGYLMVRQF
-1635 QYLGWAS
+1635 QYLGWAA
-1642 HRDVPASKRSFLKL
+1642 HREVPASKRSFLKL
-1656 ILQVE
+1656 ILQVD

-1667 EEGEGRTIIHCLNGG
+1667 EEGEGRTIIHWTLQRFSLLCLGLY
-1682 GRSGMFCAIGIVV
+1682 A
-1695 EMVKR
+1695 EMVFFFFR
-1700 QNVVDVFHAVK
+1700 LSGTTSIPGFPLMSVW
-1711 TLRNSKPNMV
+1711 T
-1721 ETPEQY
+1721 
-1727 RFCYDVALEYLESS
+1727 

>member
-1 MRAHNTTLATRS
+1 MDTCRLGFILLYFS
-13 IRRFQERDEP
+13 I
-23 TDATRGGLGT
+23 
-33 VPRNQRPRPAA
+33 
-44 PGRAPCPDLPP
+44 
-55 LRLSR
+55 LS
-60 RPLPSA
+60 
-66 PFLLLLQKQQVS
+66 V
-78 LRRAAESG
+78 G
-86 GLAQP
+86 AQF
-91 PVAAP
+91 
-96 VLSRAEPS
+96 
-104 GAALSQAAP
+104 
-113 CRRER
+113 
-118 RRAEANCARESRARG
+118 
-133 RRSER
+133 
-138 SGGDPGSAA
+138 
-147 PSRCCRRA
+147 
-155 CSRRRCRAPLRPR
+155 
-168 RAAGRSPTFP
+168 T
-178 VPSAGERGL
+178 
-187 DVRARLLPP
+187 
-196 APLAQ
+196 
-201 QQSNSGVRGESV
+201 
-213 PPPRSS
+213 
-219 RRRRLPQRAA
+219 
-229 PGPAGAPRRGALLAR
+229 
-244 GAARGAVEVRSARRR
+244 
-259 GPGQHRPL
+259 
-267 SETSPQV
+267 
-274 GMGRG
+274 
-279 AGAAASLPLLA
+279 
-290 ALALLAGRSPALL
+290 
-303 GAARAQLSAGG
+303 AGG
-314 CTFDDGPG
+314 CTFDDGPAQ
-322 PCDYHQDLYDDFDW
+322 CDYQQDPYDDFDW
-336 VHVSAQEPHYLP
+336 THVSAQEVPYLSS
-348 PEMPQGSYMVVISS
+348 ELPQGSYMMVDSS
-362 DHDPGEKTRLQLPT
+362 QHDAGEKARIQLPV
-376 MKENDTHCIDFS
+376 MKENDTHCIDFN
-388 YLLYSKNGG
+388 YLLYTQDGSS
-397 NPGTLNILVRVNKGP
+397 PGTLNILVKVNKGP
-412 LANPIWNVTG
+412 LANPIWNVT
-422 STGKDWLRAELA
+422 SYTGKDWLRAELA

-450 VSDGR
+450 VSDGKT
-455 NGYIAIDDI
+455 GFIAIDDI

-496 ATGRDAVNNKL
+496 ATGRDTMNNRL

-518 VAQTKNI
+518 VASTKNI
-525 NHRRFAATF
+525 NHRRFAASF
-534 KLQEVTKTDQDLYRC
+534 RLKEVTSLDQDLYRC

-555 GSGVSNFAQLIVRE
+555 GSGVSNFAGLIVRE

-595 IIGDGP
+595 IFGDGP
-601 IILKEVEYRMTSGTW
+601 IILKEVEYRMTSGSW
-616 TETHAVNAPTYKLW
+616 IETHAVNSPNYKLW

-669 RTPKTLKIAEIQAR
+669 RTPKRLKIAETQAR
-683 HIAVDWESLG
+683 FIAVDWESLG

-704 TICYHYFCGHN
+704 TICYRYYN
-715 ESKADC
+715 ANNQTKADC

-728 PQHVVDRLPPYTNVS
+728 PRHVVGNLPPNTNVS

-756 SEETIIQTDE
+756 SDETIIQTDE
-766 DVPGPIPAKSVKGTP
+766 DVPGPVPSQSMKATP
-781 FEDKIFLNWKE
+781 FEDRIFLYWKE
-792 PVDPNGIITQY
+792 PLEPNGIITQY
-803 EVSYSSIQ
+803 EIAYSGIR
-811 SFDPA
+811 SFDPSA
-816 VPVAGPPQTVS
+816 PIMRPPLIVS
-827 KLWNSTHHVFSHL
+827 LPWNTSHHVFNQL

-847 FFIRASTIKGFGPA
+847 FIIRASTVKGFGPP
-861 TTINV
+861 TTLNV

-874 LPDYEGVDASL
+874 LEEYDGSEAFL

-892 TVLLRPAQ
+892 TVLLKPAQ
-900 AKGAPISAYQIVVEE
+900 AKGAPVSAYQIVVEE
-915 LHPHRTKRETGAMEC
+915 LNPHRTRREASSVDC
-930 YQIPVTYQTALSGGS
+930 YQVPVPFHSASSGGS
-945 PYYFAA
+945 SYYFAA
-951 QLPPGN
+951 ELPPGN
-957 LPEPA
+957 LPEPS
-962 PFTVGDNR
+962 PFTVGDNK
-970 TYQGFWNPPLAPRKG
+970 TYHGFWNPPLTPRKN
-985 YNIYFQAMSSVE
+985 YNIYFQAVSSVE
-997 KETKT
+997 KESKT
-1002 QCVRIATKAAAT
+1002 QCLRLATKGAT

-1038 GILVF
+1038 GVLVF
-1043 ILLLLVVILIVKKSK
+1043 ILLVLVAILLVKKSHGGFTTKNWSVRRSYYSYSYYLK

-1066 MGTTR
+1066 IGNTR

-1084 YADQSTLHAE
+1084 YADQSTLHTE
-1094 DPLSITFMDSHNFSP
+1094 DPMAVTFMDSHNFSN

-1120 VLGEDPNE
+1120 VLDE
-1128 NHSATAESSRLL
+1128 NHTAAAAESSRLL
-1140 DVPRYLCE
+1140 DVPRYHCE

-1200 AKKDQN
+1200 AKKDTN

-1227 VEDDPSS
+1227 MEDDPSS

-1265 ETVYDFWRMIWQEQS
+1265 ETVYDFWRMVWQEQS
-1280 ACVVMVTNL
+1280 ACIVMVTNL

-1294 VKCYKYWPDDTEV
+1294 VKCYKYWPDDAEV
-1307 YGDFKVTCVE
+1307 YGDFKVTFVE

-1329 TLGRRGYN
+1329 TLERRGFN
-1337 EIREVKQFHFTGWPD
+1337 ELREVKQFHFTGWPD
-1352 HGVPYNATGL
+1352 HGVPYHATGL
-1362 LSFIRRVKLSNPP
+1362 LSFIRRVKISNPP

-1450 IPVCEFKAAYFDMI
+1450 IPACEYKAAYYDMI
-1464 RIDSQTNSSHLKDE
+1464 RIDSQSNSSHLKDE

-1487 RLQAEDCSIACLPRN
+1487 QPQPEDCSIALLPRN
-1502 HDKNR
+1502 HEKNR

-1574 LNEVDLAQGCPQYW
+1574 LNEIDLAQGCPQYW
-1588 PEEGILR
+1588 PEEGTLR
-1595 YGPIQVEC
+1595 YGPVQVEC

-1610 DVINRIFRICNLT
+1610 DVISRLFRICNLT
-1623 RPQEGYLMVQQF
+1623 RPQEGYLMVRQF
-1635 QYLGWAS
+1635 QYLGWAA
-1642 HRDVPASKRSFLKL
+1642 HREVPASKRSFLKL
-1656 ILQVE
+1656 ILQVD

-1682 GRSGMFCAIGIVV
+1682 GRSGMFCAISIVC
-1695 EMVKR
+1695 EMIKR

-1711 TLRNSKPNMV
+1711 SLRNSKPNMV
-1721 ETPEQY
+1721 DSPDQY
-1727 RFCYDVALEYLESS
+1727 RFCYDLALEFIETS

>member
-1 MRAHNTTLATRS
+1 MDTCRLGFILLYFS
-13 IRRFQERDEP
+13 I
-23 TDATRGGLGT
+23 
-33 VPRNQRPRPAA
+33 
-44 PGRAPCPDLPP
+44 
-55 LRLSR
+55 LS
-60 RPLPSA
+60 
-66 PFLLLLQKQQVS
+66 V
-78 LRRAAESG
+78 G
-86 GLAQP
+86 AQF
-91 PVAAP
+91 
-96 VLSRAEPS
+96 
-104 GAALSQAAP
+104 
-113 CRRER
+113 
-118 RRAEANCARESRARG
+118 
-133 RRSER
+133 
-138 SGGDPGSAA
+138 
-147 PSRCCRRA
+147 
-155 CSRRRCRAPLRPR
+155 
-168 RAAGRSPTFP
+168 T
-178 VPSAGERGL
+178 
-187 DVRARLLPP
+187 
-196 APLAQ
+196 
-201 QQSNSGVRGESV
+201 
-213 PPPRSS
+213 
-219 RRRRLPQRAA
+219 
-229 PGPAGAPRRGALLAR
+229 
-244 GAARGAVEVRSARRR
+244 
-259 GPGQHRPL
+259 
-267 SETSPQV
+267 
-274 GMGRG
+274 
-279 AGAAASLPLLA
+279 
-290 ALALLAGRSPALL
+290 
-303 GAARAQLSAGG
+303 AGG
-314 CTFDDGPG
+314 CTFDDGPAQ
-322 PCDYHQDLYDDFDW
+322 CDYQQDPYDDFDW
-336 VHVSAQEPHYLP
+336 THVSAQEVPYLSS
-348 PEMPQGSYMVVISS
+348 ELPQGSYMMVDSS
-362 DHDPGEKTRLQLPT
+362 QHDAGEKARIQLPV
-376 MKENDTHCIDFS
+376 MKENDTHCIDFN
-388 YLLYSKNGG
+388 YLLYTQDGSS
-397 NPGTLNILVRVNKGP
+397 PGTLNILVKVNKGP
-412 LANPIWNVTG
+412 LANPIWNVT
-422 STGKDWLRAELA
+422 SYTGKDWLRAELA

-450 VSDGR
+450 VSDGKT
-455 NGYIAIDDI
+455 GFIAIDDI

-496 ATGRDAVNNKL
+496 ATGRDTVNNRL

-518 VAQTKNI
+518 VASTKNI
-525 NHRRFAATF
+525 NHRRFAASF
-534 KLQEVTKTDQDLYRC
+534 RLKEVTSLDQDLYRC

-555 GSGVSNFAQLIVRE
+555 GSGVSNFAGLIVRE

-595 IIGDGP
+595 IFGDGP
-601 IILKEVEYRMTSGTW
+601 IILKEVEYRMTSGSW
-616 TETHAVNAPTYKLW
+616 IETHAVNSPNYKLW

-669 RTPKTLKIAEIQAR
+669 RTPKRLKIAETQAR
-683 HIAVDWESLG
+683 FIAVDWESLG

-704 TICYHYFCGHN
+704 TICYRYYN
-715 ESKADC
+715 ANNQTKADC

-728 PQHVVDRLPPYTNVS
+728 PRHVVGNLPPNTNVS

-756 SEETIIQTDE
+756 SDETIIQTDE
-766 DVPGPIPAKSVKGTP
+766 DVPGPVPSQSMKATP
-781 FEDKIFLNWKE
+781 FEDRIFLYWKE
-792 PVDPNGIITQY
+792 PLEPNGIITQY
-803 EVSYSSIQ
+803 EIAYSGIR
-811 SFDPA
+811 SFDPS
-816 VPVAGPPQTVS
+816 VPIMRPPLIVS
-827 KLWNSTHHVFSHL
+827 LPWNTSHHVFNQL

-847 FFIRASTIKGFGPA
+847 FIIRASTVKGFGPP
-861 TTINV
+861 TTLNV

-874 LPDYEGVDASL
+874 LEEYDGSEAFL

-892 TVLLRPAQ
+892 TVLLKPAQ

-915 LHPHRTKRETGAMEC
+915 LNPHRTRREASSVDC
-930 YQIPVTYQTALSGGS
+930 YQVPVPFHSASSGGS
-945 PYYFAA
+945 SYYFAA
-951 QLPPGN
+951 ELPPGN
-957 LPEPA
+957 LPEPS
-962 PFTVGDNR
+962 PFTVGDNK
-970 TYQGFWNPPLAPRKG
+970 TYHGFWNPPLTPRKN
-985 YNIYFQAMSSVE
+985 YNIYFQAVSSVE
-997 KETKT
+997 KESKT
-1002 QCVRIATKAAAT
+1002 QCLRLATKGAT

-1038 GILVF
+1038 GVLVF
-1043 ILLLLVVILIVKKSK
+1043 ILLVLVAILLVKKSHGGFTTKNWSVRK

-1066 MGTTR
+1066 IGNTR

-1084 YADQSTLHAE
+1084 YADQSTLHTE
-1094 DPLSITFMDSHNFSP
+1094 DPMAVTFMDSHNFSN

-1120 VLGEDPNE
+1120 VLDE
-1128 NHSATAESSRLL
+1128 NHTAAAAESSRLL
-1140 DVPRYLCE
+1140 DVPRYHCE

-1200 AKKDQN
+1200 AKKDTN

-1227 VEDDPSS
+1227 MEDDPSS
-1234 DYINANYIDIW
+1234 DYINANYIDVSGAASSIGERVRHDRPSLIW

-1265 ETVYDFWRMIWQEQS
+1265 ETVYDFWRMVWQEQS
-1280 ACVVMVTNL
+1280 ACIVMVTNL

-1294 VKCYKYWPDDTEV
+1294 VKCYKYWPDDAEV
-1307 YGDFKVTCVE
+1307 YGDFKVTFVE

-1329 TLGRRGYN
+1329 TLERRGFN
-1337 EIREVKQFHFTGWPD
+1337 ELREVKQFHFTGWPD
-1352 HGVPYNATGL
+1352 HGVPYHATGL
-1362 LSFIRRVKLSNPP
+1362 LSFIRRVKISNPP

-1450 IPVCEFKAAYFDMI
+1450 IPACEYKAAYYDMI
-1464 RIDSQTNSSHLKDE
+1464 RIDSQSNSSHLKDE

-1487 RLQAEDCSIACLPRN
+1487 QPQPEDCSIALLPRN
-1502 HDKNR
+1502 HEKNR

-1533 AALMDSYRQPAAFIV
+1533 AALMDPSEEYQSYRQPAAFIV

-1574 LNEVDLAQGCPQYW
+1574 LNEIDLAQGCPQYW
-1588 PEEGILR
+1588 PEEGTLR
-1595 YGPIQVEC
+1595 YGPVQVEC
-1603 MSCSMDC
+1603 ISCSMDC
-1610 DVINRIFRICNLT
+1610 DVISRLFRICNLT
-1623 RPQEGYLMVQQF
+1623 RPQEGYLMVRQF
-1635 QYLGWAS
+1635 QYLGWAA
-1642 HRDVPASKRSFLKL
+1642 HREVPASKRSFLKL
-1656 ILQVE
+1656 ILQVD

-1682 GRSGMFCAIGIVV
+1682 GRSGMFCAISIVC
-1695 EMVKR
+1695 EMIKR

-1711 TLRNSKPNMV
+1711 SLRNSKPNMV
-1721 ETPEQY
+1721 DSPDQY
-1727 RFCYDVALEYLESS
+1727 RFCYDLALEFIETS

>member
-1 MRAHNTTLATRS
+1 MDTCRLGFILLYFS
-13 IRRFQERDEP
+13 ILSVGAQF
-23 TDATRGGLGT
+23 T
-33 VPRNQRPRPAA
+33 AA
-44 PGRAPCPDLPP
+44 QMD
-55 LRLSR
+55 
-60 RPLPSA
+60 
-66 PFLLLLQKQQVS
+66 K
-78 LRRAAESG
+78 
-86 GLAQP
+86 
-91 PVAAP
+91 PVK
-96 VLSRAEPS
+96 
-104 GAALSQAAP
+104 
-113 CRRER
+113 
-118 RRAEANCARESRARG
+118 
-133 RRSER
+133 
-138 SGGDPGSAA
+138 
-147 PSRCCRRA
+147 
-155 CSRRRCRAPLRPR
+155 
-168 RAAGRSPTFP
+168 
-178 VPSAGERGL
+178 
-187 DVRARLLPP
+187 
-196 APLAQ
+196 
-201 QQSNSGVRGESV
+201 
-213 PPPRSS
+213 
-219 RRRRLPQRAA
+219 
-229 PGPAGAPRRGALLAR
+229 
-244 GAARGAVEVRSARRR
+244 
-259 GPGQHRPL
+259 
-267 SETSPQV
+267 
-274 GMGRG
+274 
-279 AGAAASLPLLA
+279 
-290 ALALLAGRSPALL
+290 
-303 GAARAQLSAGG
+303 GG
-314 CTFDDGPG
+314 CTFDDGPAQ
-322 PCDYHQDLYDDFDW
+322 CDYQQDPYDDFDW
-336 VHVSAQEPHYLP
+336 THVSAQEVPYLSS
-348 PEMPQGSYMVVISS
+348 ELPQGSYMMVDSS
-362 DHDPGEKTRLQLPT
+362 QHDAGEKARIQLPV
-376 MKENDTHCIDFS
+376 MKENDTHCIDFN
-388 YLLYSKNGG
+388 YLLYTQDGSS
-397 NPGTLNILVRVNKGP
+397 PGILNILVKVNKGP
-412 LANPIWNVTG
+412 LANPIWNVT
-422 STGKDWLRAELA
+422 SYTGKDWLRAELA
-434 VSTFWP
+434 ISTFWP

-450 VSDGR
+450 VSDGKT
-455 NGYIAIDDI
+455 GFIAIDDI

-496 ATGRDAVNNKL
+496 ATGRDTVNNRL

-518 VAQTKNI
+518 VASTKNI
-525 NHRRFAATF
+525 NHRRFAASF
-534 KLQEVTKTDQDLYRC
+534 RLKEVTSLDQDLYRC

-555 GSGVSNFAQLIVRE
+555 GSGVSNFAGLIVRE

-595 IIGDGP
+595 IFGDGP
-601 IILKEVEYRMTSGTW
+601 IILKEVEYRMTSGSW
-616 TETHAVNAPTYKLW
+616 IETHAVNSPNYKLW

-669 RTPKTLKIAEIQAR
+669 RTPKRLKIAETQAR
-683 HIAVDWESLG
+683 FIAVDWESLG

-704 TICYHYFCGHN
+704 TICYRYYN
-715 ESKADC
+715 ANNQTKADC

-728 PQHVVDRLPPYTNVS
+728 PRHVVGNLPPNTNVS

-756 SEETIIQTDE
+756 SDETIIQTDE
-766 DVPGPIPAKSVKGTP
+766 DVPGPVPSQSMKATP
-781 FEDKIFLNWKE
+781 FEDRIFLYWKE
-792 PVDPNGIITQY
+792 PLEPNGIITQY
-803 EVSYSSIQ
+803 EIAYSGIR
-811 SFDPA
+811 SFDPS
-816 VPVAGPPQTVS
+816 VPIMRPPLIVS
-827 KLWNSTHHVFSHL
+827 LPWNTSHHVFNQL

-847 FFIRASTIKGFGPA
+847 FIIRASTVKGFGPP
-861 TTINV
+861 TTLNV

-874 LPDYEGVDASL
+874 LEEYDGSEAFL

-892 TVLLRPAQ
+892 TVLLKPAQ

-915 LHPHRTKRETGAMEC
+915 LNPHRTRREASSVDC
-930 YQIPVTYQTALSGGS
+930 YQVPVPFHSASSGGS
-945 PYYFAA
+945 SYYFAA
-951 QLPPGN
+951 ELPPGN
-957 LPEPA
+957 LPEPS
-962 PFTVGDNR
+962 PFTVGDNK
-970 TYQGFWNPPLAPRKG
+970 TYHGFWNPPLTPRKN
-985 YNIYFQAMSSVE
+985 YNIYFQAVSSVE
-997 KETKT
+997 KESKT
-1002 QCVRIATKAAAT
+1002 QCLRLATKGAT

-1038 GILVF
+1038 GVLVF
-1043 ILLLLVVILIVKKSK
+1043 ILLVLVAILLVKKRK

-1066 MGTTR
+1066 IGNTR

-1084 YADQSTLHAE
+1084 YADQSTLHTE
-1094 DPLSITFMDSHNFSP
+1094 DPMAVTFMDSHNFSN

-1120 VLGEDPNE
+1120 VLDE
-1128 NHSATAESSRLL
+1128 NHTAAAAESSRLL
-1140 DVPRYLCE
+1140 DVPRYHCE

-1200 AKKDQN
+1200 AKKDTN

-1227 VEDDPSS
+1227 MEDDPSS

-1265 ETVYDFWRMIWQEQS
+1265 ETVYDFWRMVWQEQS
-1280 ACVVMVTNL
+1280 ACIVMVTNL

-1294 VKCYKYWPDDTEV
+1294 VKCYKYWPDDAEV
-1307 YGDFKVTCVE
+1307 YGDFKVTFVE

-1329 TLGRRGYN
+1329 TLERRGFN
-1337 EIREVKQFHFTGWPD
+1337 ELREVKQFHFTGWPD
-1352 HGVPYNATGL
+1352 HGVPYHATGL
-1362 LSFIRRVKLSNPP
+1362 LSFIRRVKISNPP

-1450 IPVCEFKAAYFDMI
+1450 IPACEYKAAYYDMI
-1464 RIDSQTNSSHLKDE
+1464 RIDSQSNSSHLKDE

-1487 RLQAEDCSIACLPRN
+1487 QPQPEDCSIALLPRN
-1502 HDKNR
+1502 HEKNR

-1519 FLITIDGESSNYIN
+1519 FLITIDGESSNYVN

-1574 LNEVDLAQGCPQYW
+1574 LNEIDLAQGCPQYW
-1588 PEEGILR
+1588 PEEGTLR
-1595 YGPIQVEC
+1595 YGPVQVEC

-1610 DVINRIFRICNLT
+1610 DVISRLFRICNLT
-1623 RPQEGYLMVQQF
+1623 RPQEGYLMVRQF
-1635 QYLGWAS
+1635 QYLGWAA
-1642 HRDVPASKRSFLKL
+1642 HREVPASKRSFLKL
-1656 ILQVE
+1656 ILQVD

-1682 GRSGMFCAIGIVV
+1682 GRSGMFCAISIVC
-1695 EMVKR
+1695 EMIKR

-1711 TLRNSKPNMV
+1711 SLRNSKPNMV
-1721 ETPEQY
+1721 DSPDQY
-1727 RFCYDVALEYLESS
+1727 RFCYDLALEFIETS

>member
-1 MRAHNTTLATRS
+1 MDTCRLGFILLYFS
-13 IRRFQERDEP
+13 ILSVGAQF
-23 TDATRGGLGT
+23 T
-33 VPRNQRPRPAA
+33 AA
-44 PGRAPCPDLPP
+44 QMD
-55 LRLSR
+55 
-60 RPLPSA
+60 
-66 PFLLLLQKQQVS
+66 K
-78 LRRAAESG
+78 
-86 GLAQP
+86 
-91 PVAAP
+91 PVK
-96 VLSRAEPS
+96 
-104 GAALSQAAP
+104 
-113 CRRER
+113 
-118 RRAEANCARESRARG
+118 
-133 RRSER
+133 
-138 SGGDPGSAA
+138 
-147 PSRCCRRA
+147 
-155 CSRRRCRAPLRPR
+155 
-168 RAAGRSPTFP
+168 
-178 VPSAGERGL
+178 
-187 DVRARLLPP
+187 
-196 APLAQ
+196 
-201 QQSNSGVRGESV
+201 
-213 PPPRSS
+213 
-219 RRRRLPQRAA
+219 
-229 PGPAGAPRRGALLAR
+229 
-244 GAARGAVEVRSARRR
+244 
-259 GPGQHRPL
+259 
-267 SETSPQV
+267 
-274 GMGRG
+274 
-279 AGAAASLPLLA
+279 
-290 ALALLAGRSPALL
+290 
-303 GAARAQLSAGG
+303 GG
-314 CTFDDGPG
+314 CTFDDGPAQ
-322 PCDYHQDLYDDFDW
+322 CDYQQDPYDDFDW
-336 VHVSAQEPHYLP
+336 THVSAQEVPYLSS
-348 PEMPQGSYMVVISS
+348 ELPQGSYMMVDSS
-362 DHDPGEKTRLQLPT
+362 QHDAGEKARIQLPV
-376 MKENDTHCIDFS
+376 MKENDTHCIDFN
-388 YLLYSKNGG
+388 YLLYTQDGSS
-397 NPGTLNILVRVNKGP
+397 PGILNILVKVNKGP
-412 LANPIWNVTG
+412 LANPIWNVT
-422 STGKDWLRAELA
+422 SYTGKDWLRAELA
-434 VSTFWP
+434 ISTFWP

-450 VSDGR
+450 VSDGKT
-455 NGYIAIDDI
+455 GFIAIDDI

-496 ATGRDAVNNKL
+496 ATGRDTVNNRL

-518 VAQTKNI
+518 VASTKNI
-525 NHRRFAATF
+525 NHRRFAASF
-534 KLQEVTKTDQDLYRC
+534 RLKEVTSLDQDLYRC

-555 GSGVSNFAQLIVRE
+555 GSGVSNFAGLIVRE

-595 IIGDGP
+595 IFGDGP
-601 IILKEVEYRMTSGTW
+601 IILKEVEYRMTSGSW
-616 TETHAVNAPTYKLW
+616 IETHAVNSPNYKLW

-669 RTPKTLKIAEIQAR
+669 RTPKRLKIAETQAR
-683 HIAVDWESLG
+683 FIAVDWESLG

-704 TICYHYFCGHN
+704 TICYRYYN
-715 ESKADC
+715 ANNQTKADC

-728 PQHVVDRLPPYTNVS
+728 PRHVVGNLPPNTNVS

-756 SEETIIQTDE
+756 SDETIIQTDE
-766 DVPGPIPAKSVKGTP
+766 DVPGPVPSQSMKATP
-781 FEDKIFLNWKE
+781 FEDRIFLYWKE
-792 PVDPNGIITQY
+792 PLEPNGIITQY
-803 EVSYSSIQ
+803 EIAYSGIR
-811 SFDPA
+811 SFDPS
-816 VPVAGPPQTVS
+816 VPIMRPPLVVS
-827 KLWNSTHHVFSHL
+827 LPWNTSHHVFNQL

-847 FFIRASTIKGFGPA
+847 FIIRASTIKGFGPP
-861 TTINV
+861 TTLNV

-874 LPDYEGVDASL
+874 LEEYDGSEAFL

-892 TVLLRPAQ
+892 TVLLKPAQ

-915 LHPHRTKRETGAMEC
+915 LNPHRTRREASSVDC
-930 YQIPVTYQTALSGGS
+930 YQVPVPFHSASSGGS
-945 PYYFAA
+945 SYYFAA
-951 QLPPGN
+951 ELPPGN
-957 LPEPA
+957 LPEPS
-962 PFTVGDNR
+962 PFTVGDNK
-970 TYQGFWNPPLAPRKG
+970 TYHGFWNPPLTPRKN
-985 YNIYFQAMSSVE
+985 YNIYFQAVSSVE
-997 KETKT
+997 KESKT
-1002 QCVRIATKAAAT
+1002 QCLRLATKGAT

-1038 GILVF
+1038 GVLVF
-1043 ILLLLVVILIVKKSK
+1043 ILLVLVAILLVKKSHGGFTTKNWSVRK

-1066 MGTTR
+1066 IGNTR

-1084 YADQSTLHAE
+1084 YADQSTLHTE
-1094 DPLSITFMDSHNFSP
+1094 DPMAVTFMDSHNFSN

-1120 VLGEDPNE
+1120 VLVPITDE
-1128 NHSATAESSRLL
+1128 NHTAAAAESSRLL
-1140 DVPRYLCE
+1140 DVPRYHCE

-1200 AKKDQN
+1200 AKKDTN

-1227 VEDDPSS
+1227 MEDDPSS
-1234 DYINANYIDIW
+1234 DYINANYIDVSGAASSIGERVRHDRPSLIW

-1265 ETVYDFWRMIWQEQS
+1265 ETVYDFWRMVWQEQS
-1280 ACVVMVTNL
+1280 ACIVMVTNL

-1294 VKCYKYWPDDTEV
+1294 VKCYKYWPDDAEV
-1307 YGDFKVTCVE
+1307 YGDFKVTFVE

-1329 TLGRRGYN
+1329 TLERRGFN
-1337 EIREVKQFHFTGWPD
+1337 ELREVKQFHFTGWPD
-1352 HGVPYNATGL
+1352 HGVPYHATGL
-1362 LSFIRRVKLSNPP
+1362 LSFIRRVKISNPP

-1450 IPVCEFKAAYFDMI
+1450 IPACEYKAAYYDMI
-1464 RIDSQTNSSHLKDE
+1464 RIDSQSNSSHLKDE

-1487 RLQAEDCSIACLPRN
+1487 QPQPEDCSIALLPRN
-1502 HDKNR
+1502 HEKNR

-1519 FLITIDGESSNYIN
+1519 FLITIDGESSNYVN

-1574 LNEVDLAQGCPQYW
+1574 LNEIDLAQGCPQYW
-1588 PEEGILR
+1588 PEEGTLR
-1595 YGPIQVEC
+1595 YGPVQVEC

-1610 DVINRIFRICNLT
+1610 DVISRLFRICNLT
-1623 RPQEGYLMVQQF
+1623 RPQEGYLMVRQF
-1635 QYLGWAS
+1635 QYLGWAA
-1642 HRDVPASKRSFLKL
+1642 HREVPASKRSFLKL
-1656 ILQVE
+1656 ILQVD

-1682 GRSGMFCAIGIVV
+1682 GHSGMFCAISIVC
-1695 EMVKR
+1695 EMIKR

-1711 TLRNSKPNMV
+1711 SLRNSKPNMV
-1721 ETPEQY
+1721 DSPDQY
-1727 RFCYDVALEYLESS
+1727 RFCYDLALEFIETS

>member
-1 MRAHNTTLATRS
+1 MDTCRLGFILLYFS
-13 IRRFQERDEP
+13 IISV
-23 TDATRGGLGT
+23 G
-33 VPRNQRPRPAA
+33 
-44 PGRAPCPDLPP
+44 
-55 LRLSR
+55 
-60 RPLPSA
+60 
-66 PFLLLLQKQQVS
+66 
-78 LRRAAESG
+78 
-86 GLAQP
+86 AQF
-91 PVAAP
+91 
-96 VLSRAEPS
+96 
-104 GAALSQAAP
+104 
-113 CRRER
+113 
-118 RRAEANCARESRARG
+118 
-133 RRSER
+133 
-138 SGGDPGSAA
+138 
-147 PSRCCRRA
+147 
-155 CSRRRCRAPLRPR
+155 
-168 RAAGRSPTFP
+168 T
-178 VPSAGERGL
+178 
-187 DVRARLLPP
+187 
-196 APLAQ
+196 
-201 QQSNSGVRGESV
+201 
-213 PPPRSS
+213 
-219 RRRRLPQRAA
+219 
-229 PGPAGAPRRGALLAR
+229 
-244 GAARGAVEVRSARRR
+244 
-259 GPGQHRPL
+259 
-267 SETSPQV
+267 
-274 GMGRG
+274 
-279 AGAAASLPLLA
+279 
-290 ALALLAGRSPALL
+290 
-303 GAARAQLSAGG
+303 AGG
-314 CTFDDGPG
+314 CTFDDGPAQ
-322 PCDYHQDLYDDFDW
+322 CDYQQDPYDDFDW
-336 VHVSAQEPHYLP
+336 THVSAQEVPYLSS
-348 PEMPQGSYMVVISS
+348 ELPQGSYMMVDSS
-362 DHDPGEKTRLQLPT
+362 QHDAGEKARIQLPV
-376 MKENDTHCIDFS
+376 MKENDTHCIDFN
-388 YLLYSKNGG
+388 YLLYTQDGSS
-397 NPGTLNILVRVNKGP
+397 PGTLNILVKVNKGP
-412 LANPIWNVTG
+412 LANPIWNVT
-422 STGKDWLRAELA
+422 SYTGKDWLRAELA

-450 VSDGR
+450 VSDGKT
-455 NGYIAIDDI
+455 GFIAIDDI

-496 ATGRDAVNNKL
+496 ATGRDTVNNRL

-518 VAQTKNI
+518 VASTKNI
-525 NHRRFAATF
+525 NHRRFAASF
-534 KLQEVTKTDQDLYRC
+534 RLKEVTSLDQDLYRC

-555 GSGVSNFAQLIVRE
+555 GSGVSNFAGLIVRE

-595 IIGDGP
+595 IFGDGP
-601 IILKEVEYRMTSGTW
+601 IILKEVEYRMTSGSW
-616 TETHAVNAPTYKLW
+616 IETHAVNSPNYKLW

-669 RTPKTLKIAEIQAR
+669 RTPKRLKIAETQAR
-683 HIAVDWESLG
+683 FIAVDWESLG

-704 TICYHYFCGHN
+704 TICYRYYN
-715 ESKADC
+715 ANNQTKADC

-728 PQHVVDRLPPYTNVS
+728 PRHVVGNLPPNTNVS

-756 SEETIIQTDE
+756 SDETIIQTDE
-766 DVPGPIPAKSVKGTP
+766 DVPGPVPSQSMKATP
-781 FEDKIFLNWKE
+781 FEDRIFLYWKE
-792 PVDPNGIITQY
+792 PLEPNGIITQY
-803 EVSYSSIQ
+803 EIAYSGIR
-811 SFDPA
+811 SFDPS
-816 VPVAGPPQTVS
+816 VPIMRPPLIVS
-827 KLWNSTHHVFSHL
+827 LPWNTSHHVFNQL

-847 FFIRASTIKGFGPA
+847 FIIRASTVKGFGPP
-861 TTINV
+861 TTLNV

-874 LPDYEGVDASL
+874 LEEYDGSEAFL

-892 TVLLRPAQ
+892 TVLLKPAQ
-900 AKGAPISAYQIVVEE
+900 AKGAPISAYQIVVED
-915 LHPHRTKRETGAMEC
+915 LNPHRTRREASSVDC
-930 YQIPVTYQTALSGGS
+930 YQVPVPFHSASSGGS

-951 QLPPGN
+951 ELPPGN
-957 LPEPA
+957 LPEPS
-962 PFTVGDNR
+962 PFTVGDNK
-970 TYQGFWNPPLAPRKG
+970 TYHGFWNPPLAPRKN
-985 YNIYFQAMSSVE
+985 YNIYFQAVSSVE

-1002 QCVRIATKAAAT
+1002 QCLRLATKGAT

-1038 GILVF
+1038 GVLVF
-1043 ILLLLVVILIVKKSK
+1043 ILLVLVAILLVKKRRSYYSYSYYLK

-1066 MGTTR
+1066 IGNTR

-1094 DPLSITFMDSHNFSP
+1094 DPMAVTFMDSHNFSS
-1109 RLPNDPLVPTA
+1109 RY
-1120 VLGEDPNE
+1120 E
-1128 NHSATAESSRLL
+1128 NHTAAAAESSRLL
-1140 DVPRYLCE
+1140 DVPRYHCE

-1200 AKKDQN
+1200 AKKDTN

-1227 VEDDPSS
+1227 MEDDPSS
-1234 DYINANYIDIW
+1234 DYINANYI
-1245 LYRDGYQRPSH
+1245 DGYQRPSH

-1265 ETVYDFWRMIWQEQS
+1265 ETVYDFWRMVWQEQS
-1280 ACVVMVTNL
+1280 ACIVMVTNL

-1294 VKCYKYWPDDTEV
+1294 VKCYKYWPDDAEV
-1307 YGDFKVTCVE
+1307 YGDFKVTFVE

-1329 TLGRRGYN
+1329 TLERRGFN
-1337 EIREVKQFHFTGWPD
+1337 ELREVKQFHFTGWPD
-1352 HGVPYNATGL
+1352 HGVPYHATGL
-1362 LSFIRRVKLSNPP
+1362 LSFIRRVKISNPP

-1450 IPVCEFKAAYFDMI
+1450 IPACEYKAAYYDMI
-1464 RIDSQTNSSHLKDE
+1464 RIDSQSNSSHLKDE

-1487 RLQAEDCSIACLPRN
+1487 QPQPEDCSIALLPRN
-1502 HDKNR
+1502 HEKNR

-1519 FLITIDGESSNYIN
+1519 FLITVDGESSNYIN

-1574 LNEVDLAQGCPQYW
+1574 LNEIDLAQGCPQYW

-1595 YGPIQVEC
+1595 YGPVQVEC

-1610 DVINRIFRICNLT
+1610 DVISRLFRICNLT
-1623 RPQEGYLMVQQF
+1623 RPQEGYLMVRQF
-1635 QYLGWAS
+1635 QYLGWAA
-1642 HRDVPASKRSFLKL
+1642 HREVPTSKRSFLKL
-1656 ILQVE
+1656 ILQVD

-1682 GRSGMFCAIGIVV
+1682 GRSGMFCAISIVC
-1695 EMVKR
+1695 EMIKR

-1711 TLRNSKPNMV
+1711 SLRNCKPNMV
-1721 ETPEQY
+1721 DSPDQY
-1727 RFCYDVALEYLESS
+1727 RFCYDLALEFIETS

>member
-1 MRAHNTTLATRS
+1 MDTCRLGFILLYFS
-13 IRRFQERDEP
+13 I
-23 TDATRGGLGT
+23 
-33 VPRNQRPRPAA
+33 
-44 PGRAPCPDLPP
+44 
-55 LRLSR
+55 LS
-60 RPLPSA
+60 
-66 PFLLLLQKQQVS
+66 V
-78 LRRAAESG
+78 G
-86 GLAQP
+86 AQF
-91 PVAAP
+91 
-96 VLSRAEPS
+96 
-104 GAALSQAAP
+104 
-113 CRRER
+113 
-118 RRAEANCARESRARG
+118 
-133 RRSER
+133 
-138 SGGDPGSAA
+138 
-147 PSRCCRRA
+147 
-155 CSRRRCRAPLRPR
+155 
-168 RAAGRSPTFP
+168 T
-178 VPSAGERGL
+178 
-187 DVRARLLPP
+187 
-196 APLAQ
+196 
-201 QQSNSGVRGESV
+201 
-213 PPPRSS
+213 
-219 RRRRLPQRAA
+219 
-229 PGPAGAPRRGALLAR
+229 
-244 GAARGAVEVRSARRR
+244 
-259 GPGQHRPL
+259 
-267 SETSPQV
+267 
-274 GMGRG
+274 
-279 AGAAASLPLLA
+279 
-290 ALALLAGRSPALL
+290 
-303 GAARAQLSAGG
+303 AGG
-314 CTFDDGPG
+314 CTFDDGPAQ
-322 PCDYHQDLYDDFDW
+322 CDYQQDPYDDFDW
-336 VHVSAQEPHYLP
+336 THVSAQEVPYLSS
-348 PEMPQGSYMVVISS
+348 ELPQGSYMMVDSS
-362 DHDPGEKTRLQLPT
+362 QHDAGEKARIQLPV
-376 MKENDTHCIDFS
+376 MKENDTHCIDFN
-388 YLLYSKNGG
+388 YLLYTQDGSS
-397 NPGTLNILVRVNKGP
+397 PGILNILVKVNKGP
-412 LANPIWNVTG
+412 LANPIWNVT
-422 STGKDWLRAELA
+422 SYTGKDWLRAELA
-434 VSTFWP
+434 ISTFWP

-450 VSDGR
+450 VSDGKT
-455 NGYIAIDDI
+455 GFIAIDDI

-496 ATGRDAVNNKL
+496 ATGRDTVNNRL

-518 VAQTKNI
+518 VASTKNI
-525 NHRRFAATF
+525 NHRRFAASF
-534 KLQEVTKTDQDLYRC
+534 RLKEVTSLDQDLYRC

-555 GSGVSNFAQLIVRE
+555 GSGVSNFAGLIVRE

-595 IIGDGP
+595 IFGDGP
-601 IILKEVEYRMTSGTW
+601 IILKEVEYRMTSGSW
-616 TETHAVNAPTYKLW
+616 IETHAVNSPNYKLW

-669 RTPKTLKIAEIQAR
+669 RTPKRLKIAETQAR
-683 HIAVDWESLG
+683 FIAVDWESLG

-704 TICYHYFCGHN
+704 TICYRYYN
-715 ESKADC
+715 ANNQTKADC

-728 PQHVVDRLPPYTNVS
+728 PRHVVGNLPPNTNVS

-756 SEETIIQTDE
+756 SDETIIQTDE
-766 DVPGPIPAKSVKGTP
+766 DVPGPVPSQSMKATP
-781 FEDKIFLNWKE
+781 FEDRIFLYWKE
-792 PVDPNGIITQY
+792 PLEPNGIITQY
-803 EVSYSSIQ
+803 EIAYSGIR
-811 SFDPA
+811 SFDPS
-816 VPVAGPPQTVS
+816 VPIMRPPLIVS
-827 KLWNSTHHVFSHL
+827 LPWNTSHHVFNQL

-847 FFIRASTIKGFGPA
+847 FIIRASTVKGFGPP
-861 TTINV
+861 TTLNV

-874 LPDYEGVDASL
+874 LEEYDGSEAFL

-892 TVLLRPAQ
+892 TVLLKPAQ

-915 LHPHRTKRETGAMEC
+915 LNPHRTRREASSVDC
-930 YQIPVTYQTALSGGS
+930 YQVPVPFHSASSGGS
-945 PYYFAA
+945 SYYFAA
-951 QLPPGN
+951 ELPPGN
-957 LPEPA
+957 LPEPS
-962 PFTVGDNR
+962 PFTVGDNK
-970 TYQGFWNPPLAPRKG
+970 TYHGFWNPPLTPRKN
-985 YNIYFQAMSSVE
+985 YNIYFQAVSSVE
-997 KETKT
+997 KESKT
-1002 QCVRIATKAAAT
+1002 QCLRLATKGAT

-1038 GILVF
+1038 GVLVF
-1043 ILLLLVVILIVKKSK
+1043 ILLVLVAILLVKKSHGGFTTKNWSVRRSYYSYSYYLK

-1066 MGTTR
+1066 IGNTR

-1084 YADQSTLHAE
+1084 YADQSTLHTE
-1094 DPLSITFMDSHNFSP
+1094 DPMAVTFMDSHNFSN

-1120 VLGEDPNE
+1120 VLVPITDE
-1128 NHSATAESSRLL
+1128 NHTAAAAESSRLL
-1140 DVPRYLCE
+1140 DVPRYHCE

-1200 AKKDQN
+1200 AKKDTN

-1227 VEDDPSS
+1227 MEDDPSS
-1234 DYINANYIDIW
+1234 DYINANYI
-1245 LYRDGYQRPSH
+1245 DGYQRPSH

-1265 ETVYDFWRMIWQEQS
+1265 ETVYDFWRMVWQEQS
-1280 ACVVMVTNL
+1280 ACIVMVTNL

-1294 VKCYKYWPDDTEV
+1294 VKCYKYWPDDAEV
-1307 YGDFKVTCVE
+1307 YGDFKVTFVE

-1329 TLGRRGYN
+1329 TLERRGFN
-1337 EIREVKQFHFTGWPD
+1337 ELREVKQFHFTGWPD
-1352 HGVPYNATGL
+1352 HGVPYHATGL
-1362 LSFIRRVKLSNPP
+1362 LSFIRRVKISNPP

-1450 IPVCEFKAAYFDMI
+1450 IPACEYKAAYYDMI
-1464 RIDSQTNSSHLKDE
+1464 RIDSQSNSSHLKDE

-1487 RLQAEDCSIACLPRN
+1487 QPQPEDCSIALLPRN
-1502 HDKNR
+1502 HEKNR

-1574 LNEVDLAQGCPQYW
+1574 LNEIDLAQGCPQYW
-1588 PEEGILR
+1588 PEEGTLR
-1595 YGPIQVEC
+1595 YGPVQVEC

-1610 DVINRIFRICNLT
+1610 DVITRLFRICNLT
-1623 RPQEGYLMVQQF
+1623 RPQEGYLMVRQF
-1635 QYLGWAS
+1635 QYLGWAA
-1642 HRDVPASKRSFLKL
+1642 HREVPASKRSFLKL
-1656 ILQVE
+1656 ILQVD

-1682 GRSGMFCAIGIVV
+1682 GRSGMFCAISIVC
-1695 EMVKR
+1695 EMIKR

-1711 TLRNSKPNMV
+1711 SLRNSKPNMV
-1721 ETPEQY
+1721 DSPDQY
-1727 RFCYDVALEYLESS
+1727 RFCYDLALEFIETS

>member
-1 MRAHNTTLATRS
+1 MLALVW
-13 IRRFQERDEP
+13 
-23 TDATRGGLGT
+23 GL
-33 VPRNQRPRPAA
+33 V
-44 PGRAPCPDLPP
+44 L
-55 LRLSR
+55 
-60 RPLPSA
+60 
-66 PFLLLLQKQQVS
+66 V
-78 LRRAAESG
+78 
-86 GLAQP
+86 LA
-91 PVAAP
+91 
-96 VLSRAEPS
+96 LT
-104 GAALSQAAP
+104 
-113 CRRER
+113 
-118 RRAEANCARESRARG
+118 
-133 RRSER
+133 
-138 SGGDPGSAA
+138 
-147 PSRCCRRA
+147 
-155 CSRRRCRAPLRPR
+155 
-168 RAAGRSPTFP
+168 RAAGGQNT
-178 VPSAGERGL
+178 
-187 DVRARLLPP
+187 
-196 APLAQ
+196 
-201 QQSNSGVRGESV
+201 
-213 PPPRSS
+213 
-219 RRRRLPQRAA
+219 
-229 PGPAGAPRRGALLAR
+229 
-244 GAARGAVEVRSARRR
+244 AV
-259 GPGQHRPL
+259 Q
-267 SETSPQV
+267 
-274 GMGRG
+274 MGH
-279 AGAAASLPLLA
+279 AEK
-290 ALALLAGRSPALL
+290 
-303 GAARAQLSAGG
+303 GG
-314 CTFDDGPG
+314 CSFDDGPAQ
-322 PCDYHQDLYDDFDW
+322 CDYQQDPYDDFDW
-336 VHVSAQEPHYLP
+336 THVSAQEVPYLSS
-348 PEMPQGSYMVVISS
+348 ELPQGSYMMVDSS
-362 DHDPGEKTRLQLPT
+362 QHDPGEKARLMLPV
-376 MKENDTHCIDFS
+376 MKENDTHCIDFN
-388 YLLYSKNGG
+388 YLLYSSDGSS
-397 NPGTLNILVRVNKGP
+397 PGTLNILVKVNKGP
-412 LANPIWNVTG
+412 LANPIWNITTH
-422 STGKDWLRAELA
+422 TGKDWKKAELA

-450 VSDGR
+450 VANGR
-455 NGYIAIDDI
+455 RGFIAIDDI

-496 ATGRDAVNNKL
+496 ATVRDAVNNKL
-507 WLQRRNGEDIP
+507 WLQKRNGEDIP
-518 VAQTKNI
+518 VAEKKNI
-525 NHRRFAATF
+525 NHRKFAASF
-534 KLQEVTKTDQDLYRC
+534 RLKEVTNQDQDLYRC

-555 GSGVSNFAQLIVRE
+555 GSGVSNFAGLIVRE

-595 IIGDGP
+595 IFGDGP

-616 TETHAVNAPTYKLW
+616 TETHAVNSPNYKLW

-646 PGEGGTGQPGPPL
+646 PGEGGTGQPGPAL

-669 RTPKTLKIAEIQAR
+669 RTPKTLKIAETQAR
-683 HIAVDWESLG
+683 FIAVDWESLG

-704 TICYHYFCGHN
+704 TICYHYLTSRN
-715 ESKADC
+715 LTKSDC

-728 PQHVVDRLPPYTNVS
+728 PRHVVDHLPPNTNIS

-756 SEETIIQTDE
+756 SEETIIQTEE
-766 DVPGPIPAKSVKGTP
+766 DVPGPVPSASLKATP
-781 FEDKIFLNWKE
+781 FEDRIFLHWKE
-792 PVDPNGIITQY
+792 PLEPNGIITQY
-803 EVSYSSIQ
+803 EISYSSVR
-811 SFDPA
+811 SFDPS
-816 VPVAGPPQTVS
+816 VPLLRPPVMVS
-827 KLWNSTHHVFSHL
+827 LPWNASHHVFSQL

-847 FFIRASTIKGFGPA
+847 FLIRARTSKGFGLP
-861 TTINV
+861 TTINI

-874 LPDYEGVDASL
+874 LEEYDGSEAFL

-892 TVLLRPAQ
+892 TVLLKPAQ

-915 LHPHRTKRETGAMEC
+915 LNPHRTRREAGSVDC
-930 YQIPVTYQTALSGGS
+930 YQVPVSYQTAASGGS

-951 QLPPGN
+951 ELPPGN
-957 LPEPA
+957 LPEPS
-962 PFTVGDNR
+962 PFTVGDNK
-970 TYQGFWNPPLAPRKG
+970 TYHGYWNAPLAPRKN
-985 YNIYFQAMSSVE
+985 YNIYFQAVSSVE

-1002 QCVRIATKAAAT
+1002 QCVRLATKGAT

-1038 GILVF
+1038 GVLVF
-1043 ILLLLVVILIVKKSK
+1043 ILLLLVAILLVKKRK

-1066 MGTTR
+1066 IGNTR

-1084 YADQSTLHAE
+1084 YAEQSTLHAE
-1094 DPLSITFMDSHNFSP
+1094 DPMSVTFMDSHSFNN

-1120 VLGEDPNE
+1120 VLVPITDE
-1128 NHSATAESSRLL
+1128 NHAAAAENSRLL
-1140 DVPRYLCE
+1140 DVPRYHCE

-1200 AKKDQN
+1200 AKKEQN

-1227 VEDDPSS
+1227 MEDDPSS
-1234 DYINANYIDIW
+1234 DYINANYIDVSGDASPPSIGEGVRNSSPSLIW

-1280 ACVVMVTNL
+1280 ACIVMVTNL

-1294 VKCYKYWPDDTEV
+1294 VKCYKYWPDDAEV
-1307 YGDFKVTCVE
+1307 YGDFKVTFVE

-1329 TLGRRGYN
+1329 TLERRGFN
-1337 EIREVKQFHFTGWPD
+1337 ELREVKQFHFTGWPD
-1352 HGVPYNATGL
+1352 HGVPYHATGL
-1362 LSFIRRVKLSNPP
+1362 LSFIRRVKMSNPP

-1443 CLCGETA
+1443 CLCGDTA
-1450 IPVCEFKAAYFDMI
+1450 IPACEFKAAYYDMI
-1464 RIDSQTNSSHLKDE
+1464 RIDSQSNSSHLKDE

-1487 RLQAEDCSIACLPRN
+1487 QPQPEDCSIALLPRN

-1507 FMDMLPPDRCLP
+1507 FMDNLPPDRCLP

-1562 LVYDYGCTSLVM
+1562 LVYDYGCTSIVM
-1574 LNEVDLAQGCPQYW
+1574 LNEIDLAQGCPQYW
-1588 PEEGILR
+1588 PEEGMLR
-1595 YGPIQVEC
+1595 YGPVQVERV
-1603 MSCSMDC
+1603 SCSMDC
-1610 DVINRIFRICNLT
+1610 DVISRLFRICNLT
-1623 RPQEGYLMVQQF
+1623 RPQEGYLMVRQF
-1635 QYLGWAS
+1635 QYLGWAG
-1642 HRDVPASKRSFLKL
+1642 HREVPASKRSFLKL
-1656 ILQVE
+1656 ILQVD

-1667 EEGEGRTIIHCLNGG
+1667 EEGEGRTIVHCLNGG
-1682 GRSGMFCAIGIVV
+1682 GRSGMFSAISIVC
-1695 EMVKR
+1695 EMIKR

-1711 TLRNSKPNMV
+1711 SLRNSKPNMV
-1721 ETPEQY
+1721 DSPEQY
-1727 RFCYDVALEYLESS
+1727 RFCYDLALEYIETS

>member
-1 MRAHNTTLATRS
+1 MDMFR
-13 IRRFQERDEP
+13 I
-23 TDATRGGLGT
+23 
-33 VPRNQRPRPAA
+33 V
-44 PGRAPCPDLPP
+44 C
-55 LRLSR
+55 
-60 RPLPSA
+60 
-66 PFLLLLQKQQVS
+66 LLLSSSIVS
-78 LRRAAESG
+78 
-86 GLAQP
+86 
-91 PVAAP
+91 
-96 VLSRAEPS
+96 
-104 GAALSQAAP
+104 
-113 CRRER
+113 
-118 RRAEANCARESRARG
+118 
-133 RRSER
+133 
-138 SGGDPGSAA
+138 
-147 PSRCCRRA
+147 
-155 CSRRRCRAPLRPR
+155 
-168 RAAGRSPTFP
+168 
-178 VPSAGERGL
+178 
-187 DVRARLLPP
+187 
-196 APLAQ
+196 
-201 QQSNSGVRGESV
+201 
-213 PPPRSS
+213 
-219 RRRRLPQRAA
+219 
-229 PGPAGAPRRGALLAR
+229 
-244 GAARGAVEVRSARRR
+244 
-259 GPGQHRPL
+259 
-267 SETSPQV
+267 V
-274 GMGRG
+274 G
-279 AGAAASLPLLA
+279 
-290 ALALLAGRSPALL
+290 
-303 GAARAQLSAGG
+303 AQLTTGG
-314 CTFDDGPG
+314 CTFDDGPAQ
-322 PCDYHQDLYDDFDW
+322 CDYQQDPYDDFDW
-336 VHVSAQEPHYLP
+336 THVSAQEVPFLSS
-348 PEMPQGSYMVVISS
+348 ELPQGSYMMVDSS
-362 DHDPGEKTRLQLPT
+362 LHDAGEKARIQLPV
-376 MKENDTHCIDFS
+376 MKENDTHCIDFN
-388 YLLYSKNGG
+388 YLLYTQDGSS
-397 NPGTLNILVRVNKGP
+397 PGTLNILVKVNKGP
-412 LANPIWNVTG
+412 LANPIWNVT
-422 STGKDWLRAELA
+422 SYTGKDWLRAELA

-450 VSDGR
+450 VSDGKT
-455 NGYIAIDDI
+455 GFIAIDDI

-518 VAQTKNI
+518 VASTKNI
-525 NHRRFAATF
+525 NHRRFAASF
-534 KLQEVTKTDQDLYRC
+534 RLKEVTNLDEDLYRC
-549 VTQSER
+549 VTQSDR
-555 GSGVSNFAQLIVRE
+555 GSGVSNFAGLIVRE

-595 IIGDGP
+595 IFGDGP
-601 IILKEVEYRMTSGTW
+601 IILKEVEYRMTSGSW
-616 TETHAVNAPTYKLW
+616 IETHAVNSPNYKLW

-669 RTPKTLKIAEIQAR
+669 RTPKSLKIAETQAR
-683 HIAVDWESLG
+683 LIAVDWESLG

-704 TICYHYFCGHN
+704 TICYHYYN
-715 ESKADC
+715 ANNQTKADC

-728 PQHVVDRLPPYTNVS
+728 PRHVVGNLPPNTNVS

-756 SEETIIQTDE
+756 SDETVIQTDE
-766 DVPGPIPAKSVKGTP
+766 DVPGPVPSQSMKATP
-781 FEDKIFLNWKE
+781 FEDRIFLYWKE
-792 PVDPNGIITQY
+792 PVEPNGIITQY
-803 EVSYSSIQ
+803 EIGYSGIR
-811 SFDPA
+811 SFDPSLPLPRLPLA
-816 VPVAGPPQTVS
+816 VSLP
-827 KLWNSTHHVFSHL
+827 WNTSYHVFNQL

-847 FFIRASTIKGFGPA
+847 FVIRASTVKGFGPP
-861 TTINV
+861 TTLNI

-874 LPDYEGVDASL
+874 LEEYDGSEAFL

-892 TVLLRPAQ
+892 TVLLKPAQ

-915 LHPHRTKRETGAMEC
+915 LNPHRTRREASSVDC
-930 YQIPVTYQTALSGGS
+930 YQVPVSFHSASSGSS

-951 QLPPGN
+951 ELPPGN
-957 LPEPA
+957 LPEPS
-962 PFTVGDNR
+962 PFTVGDNK
-970 TYQGFWNPPLAPRKG
+970 TYHGFWNPPLAPRKN
-985 YNIYFQAMSSVE
+985 YNIYFQAVSSVE

-1002 QCVRIATKAAAT
+1002 QCLRLATKGAT

-1038 GILVF
+1038 GVLVF
-1043 ILLLLVVILIVKKSK
+1043 ILLVLVAILLVKKRK

-1066 MGTTR
+1066 IGNTR

-1084 YADQSTLHAE
+1084 YADQSTLHAD
-1094 DPLSITFMDSHNFSP
+1094 DPMAVTFMDSHNFTN

-1120 VLGEDPNE
+1120 VLVPITDE
-1128 NHSATAESSRLL
+1128 NHTAAAESSRLL
-1140 DVPRYLCE
+1140 DVPRYHCE

-1200 AKKDQN
+1200 AKKETN

-1227 VEDDPSS
+1227 MEDDPSS
-1234 DYINANYIDIW
+1234 DYINANYI
-1245 LYRDGYQRPSH
+1245 DGYQRPSH

-1265 ETVYDFWRMIWQEQS
+1265 ETVYDFWRMVWQEQS
-1280 ACVVMVTNL
+1280 ACIVMVTNL

-1294 VKCYKYWPDDTEV
+1294 VKCYKYWPDDAEV
-1307 YGDFKVTCVE
+1307 YGDFKVTFVE

-1329 TLGRRGYN
+1329 TLERRGFN
-1337 EIREVKQFHFTGWPD
+1337 ELREVKQFHFTGWPD
-1352 HGVPYNATGL
+1352 HGVPYHATGL
-1362 LSFIRRVKLSNPP
+1362 LSFIRRVKISNPP

-1450 IPVCEFKAAYFDMI
+1450 IPACEYKAAYYDMI
-1464 RIDSQTNSSHLKDE
+1464 RIDSQSNSSHLKDE

-1487 RLQAEDCSIACLPRN
+1487 QPQPEDCSIALLPRN
-1502 HDKNR
+1502 HEKNR

-1588 PEEGILR
+1588 PEEGTLR
-1595 YGPIQVEC
+1595 YGPVQVEC

-1610 DVINRIFRICNLT
+1610 DVISRLFRICNLT
-1623 RPQEGYLMVQQF
+1623 RPQEGYLMVRQF
-1635 QYLGWAS
+1635 QYLGWAA
-1642 HRDVPASKRSFLKL
+1642 HREVPASKRSFLKL
-1656 ILQVE
+1656 ILQVD

-1682 GRSGMFCAIGIVV
+1682 GRSGMFCAISIVC
-1695 EMVKR
+1695 EMIKR

-1711 TLRNSKPNMV
+1711 SLRNSKPNMV
-1721 ETPEQY
+1721 DSPEQY
-1727 RFCYDVALEYLESS
+1727 RFCYDLALEFIETS

>member
-1 MRAHNTTLATRS
+1 MDTCRLGFILLYFS
-13 IRRFQERDEP
+13 ILSVGAQF
-23 TDATRGGLGT
+23 T
-33 VPRNQRPRPAA
+33 AA
-44 PGRAPCPDLPP
+44 QMD
-55 LRLSR
+55 
-60 RPLPSA
+60 
-66 PFLLLLQKQQVS
+66 K
-78 LRRAAESG
+78 
-86 GLAQP
+86 
-91 PVAAP
+91 PVK
-96 VLSRAEPS
+96 
-104 GAALSQAAP
+104 
-113 CRRER
+113 
-118 RRAEANCARESRARG
+118 
-133 RRSER
+133 
-138 SGGDPGSAA
+138 
-147 PSRCCRRA
+147 
-155 CSRRRCRAPLRPR
+155 
-168 RAAGRSPTFP
+168 
-178 VPSAGERGL
+178 
-187 DVRARLLPP
+187 
-196 APLAQ
+196 
-201 QQSNSGVRGESV
+201 
-213 PPPRSS
+213 
-219 RRRRLPQRAA
+219 
-229 PGPAGAPRRGALLAR
+229 
-244 GAARGAVEVRSARRR
+244 
-259 GPGQHRPL
+259 
-267 SETSPQV
+267 
-274 GMGRG
+274 
-279 AGAAASLPLLA
+279 
-290 ALALLAGRSPALL
+290 
-303 GAARAQLSAGG
+303 GG
-314 CTFDDGPG
+314 CTFDDGPAQ
-322 PCDYHQDLYDDFDW
+322 CDYQQDPYDDFDW
-336 VHVSAQEPHYLP
+336 THVSAQEVPYLSS
-348 PEMPQGSYMVVISS
+348 ELPQGSYMMVDSS
-362 DHDPGEKTRLQLPT
+362 QHDAGEKARIQLPV
-376 MKENDTHCIDFS
+376 MKENDTHCIDFN
-388 YLLYSKNGG
+388 YLLYTQDGSS
-397 NPGTLNILVRVNKGP
+397 PGILNILVKVNKGP
-412 LANPIWNVTG
+412 LANPIWNVT
-422 STGKDWLRAELA
+422 SYTGKDWLRAELA
-434 VSTFWP
+434 ISTFWP

-450 VSDGR
+450 VSDGKT
-455 NGYIAIDDI
+455 GFIAIDDI

-496 ATGRDAVNNKL
+496 ATGRDTVNNRL

-518 VAQTKNI
+518 VASTKNI
-525 NHRRFAATF
+525 NHRRFAASF
-534 KLQEVTKTDQDLYRC
+534 RLKEVTSLDQDLYRC

-555 GSGVSNFAQLIVRE
+555 GSGVSNFAGLIVRE

-595 IIGDGP
+595 IFGDGP
-601 IILKEVEYRMTSGTW
+601 IILKEVEYRMTSGSW
-616 TETHAVNAPTYKLW
+616 IETHAVNSPNYKLW

-669 RTPKTLKIAEIQAR
+669 RTPKRLKIAETQAR
-683 HIAVDWESLG
+683 FIAVDWESLG

-704 TICYHYFCGHN
+704 TICYRYYN
-715 ESKADC
+715 ANNQTKADC

-728 PQHVVDRLPPYTNVS
+728 PRHVVGNLPPNTNVS

-756 SEETIIQTDE
+756 SDETIIQTDE
-766 DVPGPIPAKSVKGTP
+766 DVPGPVPSQSMKATP
-781 FEDKIFLNWKE
+781 FEDRIFLYWKE
-792 PVDPNGIITQY
+792 PLEPNGIITQY
-803 EVSYSSIQ
+803 EIAYSGIR
-811 SFDPA
+811 SFDPS
-816 VPVAGPPQTVS
+816 VPIMRPPLVVS
-827 KLWNSTHHVFSHL
+827 LPWNTSHHVFNQL

-847 FFIRASTIKGFGPA
+847 FIIRASTIKGFGPP
-861 TTINV
+861 TTLNV

-874 LPDYEGVDASL
+874 LEEYDGSEAFL

-892 TVLLRPAQ
+892 TVLLKPAQ

-915 LHPHRTKRETGAMEC
+915 LNPHRTRREASSVDC
-930 YQIPVTYQTALSGGS
+930 YQVPVPFHSASSGGS
-945 PYYFAA
+945 SYYFAA
-951 QLPPGN
+951 ELPPGN
-957 LPEPA
+957 LPEPS
-962 PFTVGDNR
+962 PFTVGDNK
-970 TYQGFWNPPLAPRKG
+970 TYHGFWNPPLTPRKN
-985 YNIYFQAMSSVE
+985 YNIYFQAVSSVE
-997 KETKT
+997 KESKT
-1002 QCVRIATKAAAT
+1002 QCLRLATKGAT

-1038 GILVF
+1038 GVLVF
-1043 ILLLLVVILIVKKSK
+1043 ILLVLVAILLVKKRK

-1066 MGTTR
+1066 IGNTR

-1084 YADQSTLHAE
+1084 YADQSTLHTE
-1094 DPLSITFMDSHNFSP
+1094 DPMAVTFMDSHNFSN

-1120 VLGEDPNE
+1120 VLDE
-1128 NHSATAESSRLL
+1128 NHTAAAAESSRLL
-1140 DVPRYLCE
+1140 DVPRYHCE

-1200 AKKDQN
+1200 AKKDTN

-1227 VEDDPSS
+1227 MEDDPSS

-1265 ETVYDFWRMIWQEQS
+1265 ETVYDFWRMVWQEQS
-1280 ACVVMVTNL
+1280 ACIVMVTNL

-1294 VKCYKYWPDDTEV
+1294 VKCYKYWPDDAEV
-1307 YGDFKVTCVE
+1307 YGDFKVTFVE

-1329 TLGRRGYN
+1329 TLERRGFN
-1337 EIREVKQFHFTGWPD
+1337 ELREVKQFHFTGWPD
-1352 HGVPYNATGL
+1352 HGVPYHATGL
-1362 LSFIRRVKLSNPP
+1362 LSFIRRVKISNPP

-1450 IPVCEFKAAYFDMI
+1450 IPACEYKAAYYDMI
-1464 RIDSQTNSSHLKDE
+1464 RIDSQSNSSHLKDE

-1487 RLQAEDCSIACLPRN
+1487 QPQPEDCSIALLPRN
-1502 HDKNR
+1502 HEKNR

-1519 FLITIDGESSNYIN
+1519 FLITIDGESSNYVN

-1574 LNEVDLAQGCPQYW
+1574 LNEIDLAQGCPQYW
-1588 PEEGILR
+1588 PEEGTLR
-1595 YGPIQVEC
+1595 YGPVQVEC

-1610 DVINRIFRICNLT
+1610 DVISRLFRICNLT
-1623 RPQEGYLMVQQF
+1623 RPQEGYLMVRQF
-1635 QYLGWAS
+1635 QYLGWAA
-1642 HRDVPASKRSFLKL
+1642 HREVPASKRSFLKL
-1656 ILQVE
+1656 ILQVD

-1682 GRSGMFCAIGIVV
+1682 GHSGMFCAISIVC
-1695 EMVKR
+1695 EMIKR

-1711 TLRNSKPNMV
+1711 SLRNSKPNMV
-1721 ETPEQY
+1721 DSPDQY
-1727 RFCYDVALEYLESS
+1727 RFCYDLALEFIETS

>member
-1 MRAHNTTLATRS
+1 MDAFKMGFVLLYPSILSVGAQLAT
-13 IRRFQERDEP
+13 
-23 TDATRGGLGT
+23 
-33 VPRNQRPRPAA
+33 
-44 PGRAPCPDLPP
+44 
-55 LRLSR
+55 
-60 RPLPSA
+60 
-66 PFLLLLQKQQVS
+66 
-78 LRRAAESG
+78 
-86 GLAQP
+86 
-91 PVAAP
+91 
-96 VLSRAEPS
+96 
-104 GAALSQAAP
+104 
-113 CRRER
+113 
-118 RRAEANCARESRARG
+118 
-133 RRSER
+133 
-138 SGGDPGSAA
+138 
-147 PSRCCRRA
+147 
-155 CSRRRCRAPLRPR
+155 
-168 RAAGRSPTFP
+168 
-178 VPSAGERGL
+178 
-187 DVRARLLPP
+187 
-196 APLAQ
+196 
-201 QQSNSGVRGESV
+201 
-213 PPPRSS
+213 
-219 RRRRLPQRAA
+219 
-229 PGPAGAPRRGALLAR
+229 
-244 GAARGAVEVRSARRR
+244 
-259 GPGQHRPL
+259 
-267 SETSPQV
+267 
-274 GMGRG
+274 
-279 AGAAASLPLLA
+279 
-290 ALALLAGRSPALL
+290 
-303 GAARAQLSAGG
+303 GG
-314 CTFDDGPG
+314 CTFDDGPAQ
-322 PCDYHQDLYDDFDW
+322 CDYQQDPYDDFDW
-336 VHVSAQEPHYLP
+336 THVSAQEVPFLSS
-348 PEMPQGSYMVVISS
+348 ELPQGSYMMVDSS
-362 DHDPGEKTRLQLPT
+362 LHDAGEKARIQLPV
-376 MKENDTHCIDFS
+376 MKENDTHCIDFN
-388 YLLYSKNGG
+388 YLLYTQDGSS
-397 NPGTLNILVRVNKGP
+397 PGTLNILVKVNKGP
-412 LANPIWNVTG
+412 LANPIWNVT
-422 STGKDWLRAELA
+422 SHTGKDWLRAELA

-450 VSDGR
+450 VSDGKT
-455 NGYIAIDDI
+455 GFIAIDDI

-518 VAQTKNI
+518 VASTKNI
-525 NHRRFAATF
+525 NHRRFAASF
-534 KLQEVTKTDQDLYRC
+534 RLKEVTNLDQDLYRC
-549 VTQSER
+549 VTQSDR
-555 GSGVSNFAQLIVRE
+555 GSGVSNFAGLIVRE

-595 IIGDGP
+595 IFGDGP
-601 IILKEVEYRMTSGTW
+601 IILKEVEYRMTSGSW
-616 TETHAVNAPTYKLW
+616 IETHAVNSPNYKLW

-669 RTPKTLKIAEIQAR
+669 RTPKSLKIAETQAR
-683 HIAVDWESLG
+683 FIAVDWESLG

-704 TICYHYFCGHN
+704 TICYHYYN
-715 ESKADC
+715 ANNQTKADC

-728 PQHVVDRLPPYTNVS
+728 PRHVVGNLPPNTNVS
-743 LKMILTNPEGRKE
+743 LKMILTNPEGRKD
-756 SEETIIQTDE
+756 SDETVIQTDE
-766 DVPGPIPAKSVKGTP
+766 DVPGPVPSQSMKATP
-781 FEDKIFLNWKE
+781 FEDRIFLYWKE
-792 PVDPNGIITQY
+792 PVEPNGIITQY
-803 EVSYSSIQ
+803 EIGYSGIR
-811 SFDPA
+811 SFDPSL
-816 VPVAGPPQTVS
+816 PLPRLPLTVS
-827 KLWNSTHHVFSHL
+827 LPWNTSYHVFNQL

-847 FFIRASTIKGFGPA
+847 FVIRASTVKGFGPP
-861 TTINV
+861 TTLNI

-874 LPDYEGVDASL
+874 LEEYDGSEAFL

-892 TVLLRPAQ
+892 TVLLKPAQ

-915 LHPHRTKRETGAMEC
+915 LNPHRTRREAGSVDC
-930 YQIPVTYQTALSGGS
+930 YQVPVSFHSASGGSS

-951 QLPPGN
+951 ELPPGN
-957 LPEPA
+957 LPEA
-962 PFTVGDNR
+962 SPFTVGDNK
-970 TYQGFWNPPLAPRKG
+970 TYQGFWNPPLAPRKN
-985 YNIYFQAMSSVE
+985 YNIYFQAVSSVE

-1002 QCVRIATKAAAT
+1002 QCLRLATKGAT

-1038 GILVF
+1038 GVLVF
-1043 ILLLLVVILIVKKSK
+1043 ILLVLVAILLVKKRRSYYSYSYYLK

-1066 MGTTR
+1066 IGNTR

-1084 YADQSTLHAE
+1084 YADQSTLHAD
-1094 DPLSITFMDSHNFSP
+1094 DPMAVTFMDSHNFSN
-1109 RLPNDPLVPTA
+1109 RY
-1120 VLGEDPNE
+1120 E
-1128 NHSATAESSRLL
+1128 NHTVAAESSRLL
-1140 DVPRYLCE
+1140 DVPRYHCE

-1200 AKKDQN
+1200 AKKETN

-1227 VEDDPSS
+1227 MEDDPSS
-1234 DYINANYIDIW
+1234 DYINANYI
-1245 LYRDGYQRPSH
+1245 DGYQRPSH

-1265 ETVYDFWRMIWQEQS
+1265 ETVYDFWRMVWQEQS
-1280 ACVVMVTNL
+1280 ACIVMVTNL

-1294 VKCYKYWPDDTEV
+1294 VKCYKYWPDDAEV
-1307 YGDFKVTCVE
+1307 YGDFKVTFVE

-1329 TLGRRGYN
+1329 TLERRGFN
-1337 EIREVKQFHFTGWPD
+1337 ELREVKQFHFTGWPD
-1352 HGVPYNATGL
+1352 HGVPYHATGL
-1362 LSFIRRVKLSNPP
+1362 LSFIRRVKISNPP

-1450 IPVCEFKAAYFDMI
+1450 IPACEYKAAYYDMI
-1464 RIDSQTNSSHLKDE
+1464 RIDSQSNSSHLKDE

-1487 RLQAEDCSIACLPRN
+1487 QPQPEDCSIALLPRN
-1502 HDKNR
+1502 HEKNR

-1574 LNEVDLAQGCPQYW
+1574 LNEIDLAQGCPQYW
-1588 PEEGILR
+1588 PEEGMLR
-1595 YGPIQVEC
+1595 YGPVQVEC

-1610 DVINRIFRICNLT
+1610 DIISRLFRICNLT
-1623 RPQEGYLMVQQF
+1623 RPQEGYLMVRQF
-1635 QYLGWAS
+1635 QYLGWAA
-1642 HRDVPASKRSFLKL
+1642 HREVPASKRSFLKL
-1656 ILQVE
+1656 ILQVD

-1682 GRSGMFCAIGIVV
+1682 GRSGMFCAVGIVC
-1695 EMVKR
+1695 EMIKR

-1711 TLRNSKPNMV
+1711 SLRNSKPNMV
-1721 ETPEQY
+1721 DSPEQY
-1727 RFCYDVALEYLESS
+1727 RFCYDLALEFIETS